1 MRGGP
6 GSPGG
11 GVDGDGAGS
20 VGGAG
25 DTAPLRRR
33 SRRPSA
39 EPGARGGGGGG
50 VRDPE
55 DATMPGGAEAGEAEE
70 EAGAGSGSEAE
81 EDALWERIE
90 GVRHRLTRA
99 LNPAKLTPYLRQC
112 RVIDEQDE
120 EEVLSTYRFPCRVN
134 RTGRLMDILR
144 CRGKRGYEAFLEALE
159 FYYPEHF
166 TLLTGQEPA
175 QRCSMILDEEG
186 PEGLTQFLMTE
197 VRRLREARKSQLQRE
212 QQLQARGRVLEE
224 ERAGL
229 EQRLREQQQAQERCQ
244 RLREDWEVGSLE
256 LLRLKDENYM
266 IAMRLAQ
273 LSEEKNSAVLRSRD
287 LQLAVGPGRWT
298 GHRGAGAIFIKRDG
312 GSAEAEGEPAGGR
325 VCTAPQDQGAA
336 PRGRGEGEGEEK
348 EKEPDS
354 VDLVSELRA
363 ENQRLTASLKELQ
376 EGRQQEASRPGAPGS
391 ERILLDILEH
401 DWREAQDSRQEL
413 CQKLHTVQGE
423 LQWAEEL
430 RDKYLQEMEDL
441 RLKHRT
447 LQKDCDLY
455 KHRMATVLAQ
465 LEEIEKERDQAIQ
478 SRDHIQLQYS
488 QSLIE
493 KDQYRKQVRGL
504 EAERD
509 ELLTTLTSLEGTK
522 ALLEAQLQRAQG
534 GPCLKTSGQQ
544 TAAREPHA
552 ALWPLECG
560 SSTKYHV
567 WARTYSAIET
577 SWPMRRSLHLLPFP
591 VLQPQ
596 QYLELSEFPSPL
608 GGPDAVG
615 EATVLGG
622 SEPHISEEA
631 TDNEK
636 EINRLSILPF
646 PPSAG
651 SILRRQREED
661 PAPAKRSFSSMS
673 DITGSVTLKPWSPG
687 LSSSSSSD
695 SVWPLGKPDGL
706 LARGC
711 GLDLLNRSLAIQVS
725 GRSPPGGPEP
735 QDRGPDGL
743 PFLGD
748 SWSGTVVR
756 RVLSGPGSARV
767 EPREP
772 RAEAAGLEGAGLD
785 GEAQR
790 RTLTWNQ
797 VSTLPF
803 LMDSKA
809 PGWNGPEPEA
819 FHLLALG
826 GALPSRVAASCWL
839 SVLVPFSVLSKQL
852 AVKGALDRSPD
863 TWVRVLVLLPV
874 LPRGPEAWV
883 KGLGAEPFYLRA
895 NLTLPERADPH
906 ALCVKAQEILRLVDP
921 VYKRRQEWFCARVDP
936 LTLRDL
942 DRGTV
947 PNYQRAQQL
956 LEVQE
961 KCLPSSRPRGPRGN
975 LKKRALDQLRLVK
988 PKHAGSPAGDSP
1000 EQLLPE
1006 PCSDPEWS
1014 LKPYSLVRPL
1024 LVPSLRPVVLLPEC
1038 LAPRLIRNLLD
1049 LPNSRLDFQVCP
1061 AESLSGEEQCAPS
1074 APGAPKARPAT
1085 PGLGSRIRAI
1095 QESVGKKKH
1104 CLLELGTRGVR
1115 ELVQNEIYPIVI
1127 HVEVTEKNVREVRG
1141 LLGRPGWRDSE
1152 LLRQCRSSEQVL
1164 WGLPCSWV
1172 QVPAHA
1178 WAHSEEL
1185 AKVVRGRILQEQA
1198 RLVWVERGSSRG
1210 SSSSSEA

>member
-1 MRGGP
+1 MWGGP
-6 GSPGG
+6 GGRGAGG
-11 GVDGDGAGS
+11 GANDP
-20 VGGAG
+20 VG
-25 DTAPLRRR
+25 TAPSRRR
-33 SRRPSA
+33 SRRPST
-39 EPGARGGGGGG
+39 EPGTQGSCCARDSEDG
-50 VRDPE
+50 VMQGRTD
-55 DATMPGGAEAGEAEE
+55 AGEADE

-112 RVIDEQDE
+112 RVLDEQDE
-120 EEVLSTYRFPCRVN
+120 EEVLSTYRFPCRAN
-134 RTGRLMDILR
+134 RTGRLIDILR
-144 CRGKRGYEAFLEALE
+144 CRGKRGFEAFLEALE

-212 QQLQARGRVLEE
+212 QQLQARGRALEE

-244 RLREDWEVGSLE
+244 RLREDWEAGSLE

-287 LQLAVGPGRWT
+287 LQLAVDQLKLKVSRLEEECALLRRARGPLPGT
-298 GHRGAGAIFIKRDG
+298 ED
-312 GSAEAEGEPAGGR
+312 
-325 VCTAPQDQGAA
+325 
-336 PRGRGEGEGEEK
+336 K
-348 EKEPDS
+348 EKEPDGA
-354 VDLVSELRA
+354 DLLSELRA
-363 ENQRLTASLKELQ
+363 ENQRLTASLQELQ
-376 EGRQQEASRPGAPGS
+376 EGLQQEMSRPGAAGS

-413 CQKLHTVQGE
+413 CQKLHSVQGE

-447 LQKDCDLY
+447 LLKDCDLY

-478 SRDHIQLQYS
+478 SRDRIQLQYS

-509 ELLTTLTSLEGTK
+509 ELLTTVTSLEGTK
-522 ALLEAQLQRAQG
+522 AMLEAQLQRAQG
-534 GPCLKTSGQQ
+534 GSCLKACTSS
-544 TAAREPHA
+544 HS
-552 ALWPLECG
+552 LCSNL
-560 SSTKYHV
+560 SST
-567 WARTYSAIET
+567 WS
-577 SWPMRRSLHLLPFP
+577 
-591 VLQPQ
+591 
-596 QYLELSEFPSPL
+596 LSEFPSPL
-608 GGPDAVG
+608 GGPEAPG
-615 EATVLGG
+615 EAGG
-622 SEPHISEEA
+622 SEAHTSEEA
-631 TDNEK
+631 TDSEK

-661 PAPAKRSFSSMS
+661 PEPPKRSFSSMS

-695 SVWPLGKPDGL
+695 SVWPLGKPEGL

-711 GLDLLNRSLAIQVS
+711 GLDLLNRSLAIRVS
-725 GRSPPGGPEP
+725 GWSPSGGLDP
-735 QDRGPDGL
+735 QDKSPDSL
-743 PFLGD
+743 PVLGD
-748 SWSGTVVR
+748 RWPGAVVR
-756 RVLSGPGSARV
+756 RVLSGPGSART
-767 EPREP
+767 EQK
-772 RAEAAGLEGAGLD
+772 EARTEVTGLEGTGLEA
-785 GEAQR
+785 EAQQ
-790 RTLTWNQ
+790 RTLPWNQ
-797 VSTLPF
+797 GSTIPF
-803 LMDSKA
+803 LLDSKA
-809 PGWNGPEPEA
+809 RQS
-819 FHLLALG
+819 FHE
-826 GALPSRVAASCWL
+826 
-839 SVLVPFSVLSKQL
+839 
-852 AVKGALDRSPD
+852 ALD
-863 TWVRVLVLLPV
+863 
-874 LPRGPEAWV
+874 AWA
-883 KGLGAEPFYLRA
+883 KGSGAEPFYIRA
-895 NLTLPERADPH
+895 NLSLPERADPH

-921 VYKRRQEWFCARVDP
+921 AYKRRQEWFCTRVDP

-961 KCLPSSRPRGPRGN
+961 KCLLSSRHRSPRSN
-975 LKKRALDQLRLVK
+975 LKKRALGLVR
-988 PKHAGSPAGDSP
+988 PKPAGGASSGDSA
-1000 EQLLPE
+1000 EQPQAE
-1006 PCSDPEWS
+1006 PCSELERS

-1024 LVPSLRPVVLLPEC
+1024 LVSALRPVVLLPEC
-1038 LAPRLIRNLLD
+1038 LASRLIRNLLD
-1049 LPNSRLDFQVCP
+1049 LPSSRLDFQVCP
-1061 AESLSGEEQCAPS
+1061 AESFSGEEQGTSS
-1074 APGAPKARPAT
+1074 APGAPKAWTAT
-1085 PGLGSRIRAI
+1085 PGLGSRVRAI
-1095 QESVGKKKH
+1095 QESVGKKH
-1104 CLLELGTRGVR
+1104 CLLELGARGVR
-1115 ELVQNEIYPIVI
+1115 ELVQSEVYPIVI
-1127 HVEVTEKNVREVRG
+1127 HVEVTEKNVREIKG
-1141 LLGRPGWRDSE
+1141 LLGRPGCRDSE
-1152 LLRQCRSSEQVL
+1152 LLRQCRGSEQWL

-1178 WAHSEEL
+1178 WGHAEEL

-1198 RLVWVERGSSRG
+1198 RLVWVERGSSQG
-1210 SSSSSEA
+1210 GSSSSEA

>member
-1 MRGGP
+1 MWGGP

-11 GVDGDGAGS
+11 RADG
-20 VGGAG
+20 GGAG
-25 DTAPLRRR
+25 GAADTAPLRRR

-39 EPGARGGGGGG
+39 DPGARGGGG

-55 DATMPGGAEAGEAEE
+55 DAAMPGGAEAGEAEE

-244 RLREDWEVGSLE
+244 RLREDWEAGSLE

-287 LQLAVGPGRWT
+287 LQLAVDQLKLKVSRLEEECTLLRRARGPLP
-298 GHRGAGAIFIKRDG
+298 GA
-312 GSAEAEGEPAGGR
+312 
-325 VCTAPQDQGAA
+325 
-336 PRGRGEGEGEEK
+336 EEK
-348 EKEPDS
+348 EKELDS
-354 VDLVSELRA
+354 ADLVSELRA
-363 ENQRLTASLKELQ
+363 ENQRLTASLQELQ
-376 EGRQQEASRPGAPGS
+376 EGLQQEANRLGAPGS

-413 CQKLHTVQGE
+413 CQKLHAVQGE

-455 KHRMATVLAQ
+455 KHRMATILTQ

-478 SRDHIQLQYS
+478 SRDRIQLQYS

-509 ELLTTLTSLEGTK
+509 ELLTTLTSLEGSK
-522 ALLEAQLQRAQG
+522 ALLEAQLQRVQG
-534 GPCLKTSGQQ
+534 GPCLKACASS
-544 TAAREPHA
+544 HS
-552 ALWPLECG
+552 LCSNL
-560 SSTKYHV
+560 SST
-567 WARTYSAIET
+567 WS
-577 SWPMRRSLHLLPFP
+577 
-591 VLQPQ
+591 
-596 QYLELSEFPSPL
+596 LSEFPSPL
-608 GGPDAVG
+608 GGPETAGDVA
-615 EATVLGG
+615 ALGG
-622 SEPHISEEA
+622 SEPHTSEEA
-631 TDNEK
+631 TDSEK

-661 PAPAKRSFSSMS
+661 PAPPKRSFSSMS

-695 SVWPLGKPDGL
+695 SVWPLGKPDGF

-711 GLDLLNRSLAIQVS
+711 GLDLLNRSLAIRVS

-735 QDRGPDGL
+735 QDKGPDGL
-743 PFLGD
+743 SFLGD
-748 SWSGTVVR
+748 SWSGAMVR
-756 RVLSGPGSARV
+756 RVLSGPGSARA
-767 EPREP
+767 EPRESTV
-772 RAEAAGLEGAGLD
+772 EAAGLDGAGLES
-785 GEAQR
+785 EAQQR
-790 RTLTWNQ
+790 NLLLNH
-797 VSTLPF
+797 VSTLHF
-803 LMDSKA
+803 LMDFKA
-809 PGWNGPEPEA
+809 CQS
-819 FHLLALG
+819 FHE
-826 GALPSRVAASCWL
+826 
-839 SVLVPFSVLSKQL
+839 
-852 AVKGALDRSPD
+852 ALDSW
-863 TWVRVLVLLPV
+863 T
-874 LPRGPEAWV
+874 
-883 KGLGAEPFYLRA
+883 KGLGSEPFYIRA
-895 NLTLPERADPH
+895 NFTLPERADPH

-921 VYKRRQEWFCARVDP
+921 AYKRRQEWFCTRVDP

-961 KCLPSSRPRGPRGN
+961 KCLPSSRHRGPRSN

-988 PKHAGSPAGDSP
+988 PKHVGSPPGDSL
-1000 EQLLPE
+1000 EQLLLE
-1006 PCSDPEWS
+1006 PCSEPEQS

-1024 LVPSLRPVVLLPEC
+1024 LVSALRPVVLLPEC

-1049 LPNSRLDFQVCP
+1049 LPSSRLDFQVCP
-1061 AESLSGEEQCAPS
+1061 AESLSGEEQCTSS

-1085 PGLGSRIRAI
+1085 LGLGSRIRAI
-1095 QESVGKKKH
+1095 QESVGKKH
-1104 CLLELGTRGVR
+1104 CLLELGARGVR

-1172 QVPAHA
+1172 QVPAHV
-1178 WAHSEEL
+1178 WGHSEEL
-1185 AKVVRGRILQEQA
+1185 AKVVRSRILQEQA
-1198 RLVWVERGSSRG
+1198 RLVWVERGSVRG
-1210 SSSSSEA
+1210 GGASGSSEA

>member
-1 MRGGP
+1 
-6 GSPGG
+6 
-11 GVDGDGAGS
+11 
-20 VGGAG
+20 
-25 DTAPLRRR
+25 
-33 SRRPSA
+33 
-39 EPGARGGGGGG
+39 
-50 VRDPE
+50 PE
-55 DATMPGGAEAGEAEE
+55 DAAMPGRAEAGEAEE

-159 FYYPEHF
+159 FYYPEHY

-186 PEGLTQFLMTE
+186 HEGLTQFLMTE

-244 RLREDWEVGSLE
+244 RLREDWEAGSLE

-287 LQLAVGPGRWT
+287 LQLAV
-298 GHRGAGAIFIKRDG
+298 
-312 GSAEAEGEPAGGR
+312 
-325 VCTAPQDQGAA
+325 DQLKLKVSRLEEECALLR
-336 PRGRGEGEGEEK
+336 RGRGPPPGAEEK
-348 EKEPDS
+348 EREPDN

-363 ENQRLTASLKELQ
+363 ENQRLTASLQELQ
-376 EGRQQEASRPGAPGS
+376 EGLQQEVSRPGAPGS

-413 CQKLHTVQGE
+413 CQKLHDVQGE

-478 SRDHIQLQYS
+478 SRDRIQLQYS

-509 ELLTTLTSLEGTK
+509 ELLTTLTTLEGTK
-522 ALLEAQLQRAQG
+522 ALLEAQLQRSQG
-534 GPCLKTSGQQ
+534 SSCLKACASS
-544 TAAREPHA
+544 HS
-552 ALWPLECG
+552 LCSNF
-560 SSTKYHV
+560 SST
-567 WARTYSAIET
+567 WS
-577 SWPMRRSLHLLPFP
+577 
-591 VLQPQ
+591 
-596 QYLELSEFPSPL
+596 LSEFPSPL
-608 GGPDAVG
+608 GGPEAAGEVAV
-615 EATVLGG
+615 VGG
-622 SEPHISEEA
+622 SEPHTSEEA
-631 TDNEK
+631 TDSEK

-661 PAPAKRSFSSMS
+661 PEPPKRSFSSMS

-695 SVWPLGKPDGL
+695 SVWPLGKPEGL
-706 LARGC
+706 LGRGC
-711 GLDLLNRSLAIQVS
+711 SLGLLNRSLAIRMS
-725 GRSPPGGPEP
+725 GWSASGCRES
-735 QDRGPDGL
+735 QDKGPDGL
-743 PFLGD
+743 PFRGD
-748 SWSGTVVR
+748 RWSGAVVR
-756 RVLSGPGSARV
+756 RVLSGPGSART

-772 RAEAAGLEGAGLD
+772 RAESAGLEGEGL
-785 GEAQR
+785 EAETQQR
-790 RTLTWNQ
+790 SL
-797 VSTLPF
+797 VSTLPSR
-803 LMDSKA
+803 LDSKA
-809 PGWNGPEPEA
+809 CQS
-819 FHLLALG
+819 FHE
-826 GALPSRVAASCWL
+826 
-839 SVLVPFSVLSKQL
+839 
-852 AVKGALDRSPD
+852 ALDAW
-863 TWVRVLVLLPV
+863 TK
-874 LPRGPEAWV
+874 GP
-883 KGLGAEPFYLRA
+883 GAEPFYIRA
-895 NLTLPERADPH
+895 NLTLAERADPH

-921 VYKRRQEWFCARVDP
+921 AYKRRQEWFCTRVDP

-961 KCLPSSRPRGPRGN
+961 KCLSSSRHRSPRSN
-975 LKKRALDQLRLVK
+975 LKKRALGLVRPK
-988 PKHAGSPAGDSP
+988 PVGGSAGDSS

-1006 PCSDPEWS
+1006 PCSEPERS

-1024 LVPSLRPVVLLPEC
+1024 LVSALRPVVLLPEC

-1049 LPNSRLDFQVCP
+1049 LPSSRLDFQVCP
-1061 AESLSGEEQCAPS
+1061 AESLSGEEQCSPS
-1074 APGAPKARPAT
+1074 APGAPKAQPT
-1085 PGLGSRIRAI
+1085 IPGLGNRIRTI
-1095 QESVGKKKH
+1095 QELVGKKH
-1104 CLLELGTRGVR
+1104 CLLELGARGVR
-1115 ELVQNEIYPIVI
+1115 ELVQSDVYPIVI
-1127 HVEVTEKNVREVRG
+1127 HVEVTEKNIREVRG
-1141 LLGRPGWRDSE
+1141 LLGRPGGRDSE
-1152 LLRQCRSSEQVL
+1152 LLRQCRSAEQAL

-1178 WAHSEEL
+1178 WGHAEEL

-1198 RLVWVERGSSRG
+1198 RLVWVERGSSGG
-1210 SSSSSEA
+1210 SGSSSEA

>member
-1 MRGGP
+1 MQGRA
-6 GSPGG
+6 
-11 GVDGDGAGS
+11 D
-20 VGGAG
+20 
-25 DTAPLRRR
+25 
-33 SRRPSA
+33 
-39 EPGARGGGGGG
+39 
-50 VRDPE
+50 
-55 DATMPGGAEAGEAEE
+55 AGEADE

-112 RVIDEQDE
+112 RVLDEQDE
-120 EEVLSTYRFPCRVN
+120 EEVLSTYRFPCRAN
-134 RTGRLMDILR
+134 RTGRLIDILR
-144 CRGKRGYEAFLEALE
+144 CRGKRGFEAFLEALE

-197 VRRLREARKSQLQRE
+197 VRRLREARKSQLHRE
-212 QQLQARGRVLEE
+212 QQLQARGRALEE

-229 EQRLREQQQAQERCQ
+229 EQRLREQQAAQERCQ
-244 RLREDWEVGSLE
+244 RLREDWEAGSLE

-287 LQLAVGPGRWT
+287 LQLAV
-298 GHRGAGAIFIKRDG
+298 
-312 GSAEAEGEPAGGR
+312 
-325 VCTAPQDQGAA
+325 DQLKLKVSRLEEECALLR
-336 PRGRGEGEGEEK
+336 RGRGPPPGAEEK
-348 EKEPDS
+348 EKEPDG
-354 VDLVSELRA
+354 VDLLSELRA
-363 ENQRLTASLKELQ
+363 ENQRLTASLQELQ
-376 EGRQQEASRPGAPGS
+376 EGLQQEMSRPGAAGS

-413 CQKLHTVQGE
+413 CQKLHAVQGE

-447 LQKDCDLY
+447 LLKDCDLY

-478 SRDHIQLQYS
+478 SRDRIQLQYS

-509 ELLTTLTSLEGTK
+509 ELLTTVTSLEGTK
-522 ALLEAQLQRAQG
+522 AMLEAQLQRTQG
-534 GPCLKTSGQQ
+534 GSCLKACTSS
-544 TAAREPHA
+544 HS
-552 ALWPLECG
+552 LCSNL
-560 SSTKYHV
+560 SST
-567 WARTYSAIET
+567 WS
-577 SWPMRRSLHLLPFP
+577 
-591 VLQPQ
+591 
-596 QYLELSEFPSPL
+596 LSEFPSPL
-608 GGPDAVG
+608 GGPEAAG
-615 EATVLGG
+615 EAGG
-622 SEPHISEEA
+622 SEPHTSEEA
-631 TDNEK
+631 TDSEK

-661 PAPAKRSFSSMS
+661 PEPPKRSFSSMS

-695 SVWPLGKPDGL
+695 SVWPLGKPEGL

-711 GLDLLNRSLAIQVS
+711 GLDFLNRSLAIRVS
-725 GRSPPGGPEP
+725 GWSPPGGLDP
-735 QDRGPDGL
+735 QDKSPDSL
-743 PFLGD
+743 PVLGD
-748 SWSGTVVR
+748 RWSGSVVR
-756 RVLSGPGSARV
+756 RVLSGPGSART
-767 EPREP
+767 EQKEP
-772 RAEAAGLEGAGLD
+772 RAEATGLEGAGL
-785 GEAQR
+785 EADQQ
-790 RTLTWNQ
+790 RTLPWNQ
-797 VSTLPF
+797 GSTLPF
-803 LMDSKA
+803 LLDSKA
-809 PGWNGPEPEA
+809 CQS
-819 FHLLALG
+819 FHE
-826 GALPSRVAASCWL
+826 
-839 SVLVPFSVLSKQL
+839 
-852 AVKGALDRSPD
+852 ALDA
-863 TWVRVLVLLPV
+863 WAK
-874 LPRGPEAWV
+874 GP
-883 KGLGAEPFYLRA
+883 GAEPFYIRA
-895 NLTLPERADPH
+895 NFSLPERADPH

-921 VYKRRQEWFCARVDP
+921 AYKRRQEWFCTRVDT

-956 LEVQE
+956 LEV
-961 KCLPSSRPRGPRGN
+961 LSSRHRSPRSN
-975 LKKRALDQLRLVK
+975 LKKRALGLVR
-988 PKHAGSPAGDSP
+988 PKPAGGTAGDP
-1000 EQLLPE
+1000 AEQLPAD
-1006 PCSDPEWS
+1006 PCSELERS

-1024 LVPSLRPVVLLPEC
+1024 LVSALRPVVLLPEC

-1049 LPNSRLDFQVCP
+1049 LPSSRLDFQVCP
-1061 AESLSGEEQCAPS
+1061 AESLSGEEQCTSS
-1074 APGAPKARPAT
+1074 APGAPKAWPAT
-1085 PGLGSRIRAI
+1085 AGLGSRIRAI
-1095 QESVGKKKH
+1095 QESVGKH
-1104 CLLELGTRGVR
+1104 CLLELGVRGVR
-1115 ELVQNEIYPIVI
+1115 ELVHSEVYPIVI
-1127 HVEVTEKNVREVRG
+1127 HVEVTEKNVREIRG

-1152 LLRQCRSSEQVL
+1152 LLRQCRGSEQWL

-1178 WAHSEEL
+1178 WGHAEEL

-1210 SSSSSEA
+1210 GSGSSSEA

>member
-1 MRGGP
+1 MHLHIPCRL
-6 GSPGG
+6 SQYH
-11 GVDGDGAGS
+11 
-20 VGGAG
+20 
-25 DTAPLRRR
+25 
-33 SRRPSA
+33 
-39 EPGARGGGGGG
+39 
-50 VRDPE
+50 DPE
-55 DATMPGGAEAGEAEE
+55 DAAMPGRAEAGEAEE

-90 GVRHRLTRA
+90 GVRHRLARA

-229 EQRLREQQQAQERCQ
+229 EQRLRDQQQAQERCQ
-244 RLREDWEVGSLE
+244 RLREDWEASSLE

-287 LQLAVGPGRWT
+287 LQLAVDQLKLKVSRLEEECALLRRARGPPP
-298 GHRGAGAIFIKRDG
+298 GAEEK
-312 GSAEAEGEPAGGR
+312 EK
-325 VCTAPQDQGAA
+325 
-336 PRGRGEGEGEEK
+336 EK

-354 VDLVSELRA
+354 VDLVCELRA
-363 ENQRLTASLKELQ
+363 ENQRLTASLRELQ
-376 EGRQQEASRPGAPGS
+376 EGLHQEASRPGAPGS

-413 CQKLHTVQGE
+413 CQKLHAVQGE

-430 RDKYLQEMEDL
+430 RDQYLQGMEDL
-441 RLKHRT
+441 QLKHRT

-478 SRDHIQLQYS
+478 SRDRIQLQYS

-509 ELLTTLTSLEGTK
+509 GLLTALTSLEGAK
-522 ALLEAQLQRAQG
+522 ALLEVQLQRAQG
-534 GPCLKTSGQQ
+534 GTCLKACASS
-544 TAAREPHA
+544 HS
-552 ALWPLECG
+552 LCSNL
-560 SSTKYHV
+560 SST
-567 WARTYSAIET
+567 WS
-577 SWPMRRSLHLLPFP
+577 
-591 VLQPQ
+591 
-596 QYLELSEFPSPL
+596 LSEFPSPL
-608 GGPDAVG
+608 GGPEATG
-615 EATVLGG
+615 EAAVTGG
-622 SEPHISEEA
+622 SEPHPSEEA
-631 TDNEK
+631 TDSEK

-661 PAPAKRSFSSMS
+661 PEPPKRSFSSMS

-695 SVWPLGKPDGL
+695 SVWPLGKPEGL
-706 LARGC
+706 VARGC
-711 GLDLLNRSLAIQVS
+711 GLDFLNRSLAIRVS

-735 QDRGPDGL
+735 QDKGPDGL
-743 PFLGD
+743 SFYGD
-748 SWSGTVVR
+748 RWSGAVVR
-756 RVLSGPGSARV
+756 RVISGPGSARM
-767 EPREP
+767 EPREQ
-772 RAEAAGLEGAGLD
+772 RVEAAGLEGACLEA
-785 GEAQR
+785 EAQQK
-790 RTLTWNQ
+790 TLLWNQ
-797 VSTLPF
+797 GSSLPS

-809 PGWNGPEPEA
+809 CQSFHEA
-819 FHLLALG
+819 L
-826 GALPSRVAASCWL
+826 
-839 SVLVPFSVLSKQL
+839 
-852 AVKGALDRSPD
+852 
-863 TWVRVLVLLPV
+863 
-874 LPRGPEAWV
+874 EAWA
-883 KGLGAEPFYLRA
+883 KGPGAEPFYIRA

-921 VYKRRQEWFCARVDP
+921 AYKRRQEWFCTRVDP

-956 LEVQE
+956 LEDQE
-961 KCLPSSRPRGPRGN
+961 KCLPSSRHRGPRSN
-975 LKKRALDQLRLVK
+975 LKKRALDQLRLVRPK
-988 PKHAGSPAGDSP
+988 PVGAAAADSP
-1000 EQLLPE
+1000 EQPLLE
-1006 PCSDPEWS
+1006 PCGEPERS
-1014 LKPYSLVRPL
+1014 LRPYSLVRPL
-1024 LVPSLRPVVLLPEC
+1024 LVSALRPVVLLPEC

-1049 LPNSRLDFQVCP
+1049 LPSSRLDFQVCP
-1061 AESLSGEEQCAPS
+1061 AESLSGEELCPSS
-1074 APGAPKARPAT
+1074 APGAPKAQPAI

-1095 QESVGKKKH
+1095 QESVGKKH
-1104 CLLELGTRGVR
+1104 CLLELGAQGVR

-1152 LLRQCRSSEQVL
+1152 LLRQCRGSDQVL
-1164 WGLPCSWV
+1164 GGLPCSWV
-1172 QVPAHA
+1172 QVPAHEWGHA
-1178 WAHSEEL
+1178 EEL

-1198 RLVWVERGSSRG
+1198 RLVWVERGRG
-1210 SSSSSEA
+1210 GRGGGSSSSEA

>member
-1 MRGGP
+1 
-6 GSPGG
+6 
-11 GVDGDGAGS
+11 
-20 VGGAG
+20 
-25 DTAPLRRR
+25 
-33 SRRPSA
+33 
-39 EPGARGGGGGG
+39 
-50 VRDPE
+50 
-55 DATMPGGAEAGEAEE
+55 MPGRAEAGEAEE

-159 FYYPEHF
+159 FYYPEHY

-212 QQLQARGRVLEE
+212 QQLQARGRMLEE

-244 RLREDWEVGSLE
+244 RLREDWEAGSLE

-287 LQLAVGPGRWT
+287 LQLAVDQLKLKVSRLEEECVLSRRARGPLP
-298 GHRGAGAIFIKRDG
+298 GA
-312 GSAEAEGEPAGGR
+312 
-325 VCTAPQDQGAA
+325 
-336 PRGRGEGEGEEK
+336 EEK
-348 EKEPDS
+348 EREPDG

-363 ENQRLTASLKELQ
+363 ENQRLTASLQELQ
-376 EGRQQEASRPGAPGS
+376 EGLQQEASRPGAPGS

-413 CQKLHTVQGE
+413 CQKLHAVQRE

-478 SRDHIQLQYS
+478 SRDRIQLQYS

-509 ELLTTLTSLEGTK
+509 ELLTTLTTLEGTK
-522 ALLEAQLQRAQG
+522 ALLEAQLQRSQG
-534 GPCLKTSGQQ
+534 GSCLKACASS
-544 TAAREPHA
+544 HS
-552 ALWPLECG
+552 LCSNF
-560 SSTKYHV
+560 SST
-567 WARTYSAIET
+567 WS
-577 SWPMRRSLHLLPFP
+577 
-591 VLQPQ
+591 
-596 QYLELSEFPSPL
+596 LSEFPSPL
-608 GGPDAVG
+608 GGPEAAGEVAV
-615 EATVLGG
+615 AGG
-622 SEPHISEEA
+622 SEPHTSEEA
-631 TDNEK
+631 TDSEK

-661 PAPAKRSFSSMS
+661 PEPPKRSFSSMS

-695 SVWPLGKPDGL
+695 SVWPLGKPEGL
-706 LARGC
+706 LGRGC
-711 GLDLLNRSLAIQVS
+711 GLGLLNRSLAIRMS
-725 GRSPPGGPEP
+725 GWSPLGGRES
-735 QDRGPDGL
+735 QENGPDGL
-743 PFLGD
+743 PFRGD
-748 SWSGTVVR
+748 RWSGAVVR
-756 RVLSGPGSARV
+756 RVLSGPGSART
-767 EPREP
+767 ELREP
-772 RAEAAGLEGAGLD
+772 RAEGAGLEGAGL
-785 GEAQR
+785 EAETQQR
-790 RTLTWNQ
+790 SL
-797 VSTLPF
+797 VSTLPSR
-803 LMDSKA
+803 LDSKA
-809 PGWNGPEPEA
+809 CQS
-819 FHLLALG
+819 FHE
-826 GALPSRVAASCWL
+826 
-839 SVLVPFSVLSKQL
+839 
-852 AVKGALDRSPD
+852 ALDA
-863 TWVRVLVLLPV
+863 WAK
-874 LPRGPEAWV
+874 GP
-883 KGLGAEPFYLRA
+883 GAEPFYIRA
-895 NLTLPERADPH
+895 NLTLAERADPH

-921 VYKRRQEWFCARVDP
+921 AYKRRQEWFCTRVDP

-961 KCLPSSRPRGPRGN
+961 KCLSSSRHRSPRSN
-975 LKKRALDQLRLVK
+975 LKKRALGLVRPK
-988 PKHAGSPAGDSP
+988 PVGGSAGDPP

-1006 PCSDPEWS
+1006 PCSDPERS

-1024 LVPSLRPVVLLPEC
+1024 LVSALRPVVLLPEC

-1049 LPNSRLDFQVCP
+1049 LPSSRLDFQVCP
-1061 AESLSGEEQCAPS
+1061 AESLSGEEQCSPS
-1074 APGAPKARPAT
+1074 APGAPKARPTT
-1085 PGLGSRIRAI
+1085 PGLGNRIRTI
-1095 QESVGKKKH
+1095 QELVGKKH
-1104 CLLELGTRGVR
+1104 CLLELGARGVR
-1115 ELVQNEIYPIVI
+1115 ELVQSDVYPIVI
-1127 HVEVTEKNVREVRG
+1127 HVEVTEKNIREVRG
-1141 LLGRPGWRDSE
+1141 LLGRPGGRDSE
-1152 LLRQCRSSEQVL
+1152 LLRQCRSAEQAL

-1172 QVPAHA
+1172 QVSAHA
-1178 WAHSEEL
+1178 WGHAEEL

-1198 RLVWVERGSSRG
+1198 RLVWVERGSSGG
-1210 SSSSSEA
+1210 SGSSSEA

>member
-1 MRGGP
+1 MWGGP
-6 GSPGG
+6 GSLGG
-11 GVDGDGAGS
+11 GGDG
-20 VGGAG
+20 GGAG
-25 DTAPLRRR
+25 GTAGTAPLRLR

-39 EPGARGGGGGG
+39 DPGARGGCS

-55 DATMPGGAEAGEAEE
+55 DTAMPGQAEAGEAEE

-90 GVRHRLTRA
+90 GVRHRLARA

-229 EQRLREQQQAQERCQ
+229 EQRLRDQQQAQERCQ
-244 RLREDWEVGSLE
+244 RLREDWEASSLE

-287 LQLAVGPGRWT
+287 LQLAVDQLKLKVSRLEEECALLRRARGSPPG
-298 GHRGAGAIFIKRDG
+298 
-312 GSAEAEGEPAGGR
+312 AEEKEK
-325 VCTAPQDQGAA
+325 
-336 PRGRGEGEGEEK
+336 EK
-348 EKEPDS
+348 EKEPDNM
-354 VDLVSELRA
+354 DLVSELRA
-363 ENQRLTASLKELQ
+363 ENQRLMASLRELQ
-376 EGRQQEASRPGAPGS
+376 EGLQQ
-391 ERILLDILEH
+391 
-401 DWREAQDSRQEL
+401 
-413 CQKLHTVQGE
+413 
-423 LQWAEEL
+423 
-430 RDKYLQEMEDL
+430 YLQEMEDL

-478 SRDHIQLQYS
+478 SRDRIQLQYS

-522 ALLEAQLQRAQG
+522 ALLEVQLQRAQG
-534 GPCLKTSGQQ
+534 GTCLKACASS
-544 TAAREPHA
+544 HS
-552 ALWPLECG
+552 LCSNL
-560 SSTKYHV
+560 SST
-567 WARTYSAIET
+567 WS
-577 SWPMRRSLHLLPFP
+577 
-591 VLQPQ
+591 
-596 QYLELSEFPSPL
+596 LSEFPSPL
-608 GGPDAVG
+608 GGPEAPG
-615 EATVLGG
+615 EAAVMGG
-622 SEPHISEEA
+622 PEPHNSEEA
-631 TDNEK
+631 TDSEK

-661 PAPAKRSFSSMS
+661 PAPPKRSFSSMS

-695 SVWPLGKPDGL
+695 SVWPLGKPEGL

-711 GLDLLNRSLAIQVS
+711 GLDLLNRSLAIRVS

-735 QDRGPDGL
+735 QDKGPDGL
-743 PFLGD
+743 SFYGD
-748 SWSGTVVR
+748 RWSGAVVR
-756 RVLSGPGSARV
+756 RVLSGPGSARM
-767 EPREP
+767 EPREQ
-772 RAEAAGLEGAGLD
+772 RVEAAGLEGACLEA
-785 GEAQR
+785 EAQQ
-790 RTLTWNQ
+790 RTLLWNQ
-797 VSTLPF
+797 GSTLPF

-809 PGWNGPEPEA
+809 CQSFHEA
-819 FHLLALG
+819 L
-826 GALPSRVAASCWL
+826 
-839 SVLVPFSVLSKQL
+839 
-852 AVKGALDRSPD
+852 
-863 TWVRVLVLLPV
+863 
-874 LPRGPEAWV
+874 EAWA
-883 KGLGAEPFYLRA
+883 KGPSAEPFYIRA

-921 VYKRRQEWFCARVDP
+921 AYKRRQEWFCTRVDP

-961 KCLPSSRPRGPRGN
+961 KCLPSSRHRGPRSN
-975 LKKRALDQLRLVK
+975 LKKRALDQLRLVRPK
-988 PKHAGSPAGDSP
+988 PMGAPAGDSP
-1000 EQLLPE
+1000 EQLLLE
-1006 PCSDPEWS
+1006 PCAEPERS
-1014 LKPYSLVRPL
+1014 LRPYSLVRPL
-1024 LVPSLRPVVLLPEC
+1024 LVSALRPVVLLPEC

-1049 LPNSRLDFQVCP
+1049 LPSSRLDFQVCP
-1061 AESLSGEEQCAPS
+1061 AESLSGEELCPSS
-1074 APGAPKARPAT
+1074 APGAPKVQPAT

-1095 QESVGKKKH
+1095 QESVGKKH
-1104 CLLELGTRGVR
+1104 CLLELGARGVR

-1152 LLRQCRSSEQVL
+1152 LLRQCRGSEQVL

-1172 QVPAHA
+1172 QVPAHEWGHA
-1178 WAHSEEL
+1178 EEL

-1210 SSSSSEA
+1210 CPGSSEA

>member
-1 MRGGP
+1 TLG
-6 GSPGG
+6 
-11 GVDGDGAGS
+11 
-20 VGGAG
+20 
-25 DTAPLRRR
+25 TL
-33 SRRPSA
+33 
-39 EPGARGGGGGG
+39 
-50 VRDPE
+50 
-55 DATMPGGAEAGEAEE
+55 
-70 EAGAGSGSEAE
+70 
-81 EDALWERIE
+81 L
-90 GVRHRLTRA
+90 H
-99 LNPAKLTPYLRQC
+99 
-112 RVIDEQDE
+112 
-120 EEVLSTYRFPCRVN
+120 FP
-134 RTGRLMDILR
+134 GRLMDILR

-212 QQLQARGRVLEE
+212 QQLQARGRLLEE

-287 LQLAVGPGRWT
+287 LQLAVDQLKLKVSRLEEECALLRRTRGPPP
-298 GHRGAGAIFIKRDG
+298 GAEEK
-312 GSAEAEGEPAGGR
+312 EK
-325 VCTAPQDQGAA
+325 
-336 PRGRGEGEGEEK
+336 EK

-363 ENQRLTASLKELQ
+363 ENQRLTASLQELQ

-493 KDQYRKQVRGL
+493 KDQYRKQVRSL

-534 GPCLKTSGQQ
+534 GPCLKACTSS
-544 TAAREPHA
+544 HS
-552 ALWPLECG
+552 LCSNL
-560 SSTKYHV
+560 SST
-567 WARTYSAIET
+567 WS
-577 SWPMRRSLHLLPFP
+577 
-591 VLQPQ
+591 
-596 QYLELSEFPSPL
+596 LSEFPSPL
-608 GGPDAVG
+608 GGPDAAG

-711 GLDLLNRSLAIQVS
+711 GLDLLGRSLAIQVS

-743 PFLGD
+743 PLLGD
-748 SWSGTVVR
+748 SWSETVVR
-756 RVLSGPGSARV
+756 RVLSGPGSASARV

-772 RAEAAGLEGAGLD
+772 RAEAAGLERAGLE

-809 PGWNGPEPEA
+809 CQSFHEA
-819 FHLLALG
+819 L
-826 GALPSRVAASCWL
+826 
-839 SVLVPFSVLSKQL
+839 
-852 AVKGALDRSPD
+852 
-863 TWVRVLVLLPV
+863 
-874 LPRGPEAWV
+874 EAWV
-883 KGLGAEPFYLRA
+883 KGLGTEPFYIRA

-956 LEVQE
+956 LEAQE
-961 KCLPSSRPRGPRGN
+961 KCLPSSRPRGPRSN
-975 LKKRALDQLRLVK
+975 VRALDQLRLVK

-1000 EQLLPE
+1000 EQLLLE

-1095 QESVGKKKH
+1095 QESVGKKH

-1141 LLGRPGWRDSE
+1141 S
-1152 LLRQCRSSEQVL
+1152 
-1164 WGLPCSWV
+1164 
-1172 QVPAHA
+1172 
-1178 WAHSEEL
+1178 
-1185 AKVVRGRILQEQA
+1185 RILQEQA

-1210 SSSSSEA
+1210 CSSSSSEA

>member
-1 MRGGP
+1 
-6 GSPGG
+6 
-11 GVDGDGAGS
+11 
-20 VGGAG
+20 
-25 DTAPLRRR
+25 
-33 SRRPSA
+33 
-39 EPGARGGGGGG
+39 
-50 VRDPE
+50 
-55 DATMPGGAEAGEAEE
+55 
-70 EAGAGSGSEAE
+70 
-81 EDALWERIE
+81 
-90 GVRHRLTRA
+90 
-99 LNPAKLTPYLRQC
+99 
-112 RVIDEQDE
+112 
-120 EEVLSTYRFPCRVN
+120 
-134 RTGRLMDILR
+134 MDILR

-159 FYYPEHF
+159 FYYPEHY

-244 RLREDWEVGSLE
+244 RLREDWEAGSLE

-287 LQLAVGPGRWT
+287 LQLAVDQLKLKVSRLEEECTLLRRARGQLPG
-298 GHRGAGAIFIKRDG
+298 A
-312 GSAEAEGEPAGGR
+312 
-325 VCTAPQDQGAA
+325 
-336 PRGRGEGEGEEK
+336 EEK
-348 EKEPDS
+348 EKELDS

-363 ENQRLTASLKELQ
+363 ENQRLTASLQELQ
-376 EGRQQEASRPGAPGS
+376 EGLQQEASRPGAPGS

-413 CQKLHTVQGE
+413 CQKLHAVQGE

-478 SRDHIQLQYS
+478 SRDRIQLQYS

-522 ALLEAQLQRAQG
+522 ALLEAQLQRSQG
-534 GPCLKTSGQQ
+534 GSCLKTCASSYS
-544 TAAREPHA
+544 
-552 ALWPLECG
+552 LCSNF
-560 SSTKYHV
+560 SST
-567 WARTYSAIET
+567 W
-577 SWPMRRSLHLLPFP
+577 SLG
-591 VLQPQ
+591 
-596 QYLELSEFPSPL
+596 EFSPL
-608 GGPDAVG
+608 GGPEAAG
-615 EATVLGG
+615 EVAAAGG
-622 SEPHISEEA
+622 SEPHTSEEA
-631 TDNEK
+631 TNSEK

-661 PAPAKRSFSSMS
+661 PEPPKRSFSSMS

-695 SVWPLGKPDGL
+695 SVWPLGKPEGL
-706 LARGC
+706 LGQGC
-711 GLDLLNRSLAIQVS
+711 GLGLLNRSLAIRMS
-725 GRSPPGGPEP
+725 GWSSPGGPESL
-735 QDRGPDGL
+735 DKGPDSL
-743 PFLGD
+743 PFRGD
-748 SWSGTVVR
+748 RWSGAVVR
-756 RVLSGPGSARV
+756 RVLSGPGSART

-772 RAEAAGLEGAGLD
+772 RAEGAGPEGMGLE
-785 GEAQR
+785 AQQR
-790 RTLTWNQ
+790 SL
-797 VSTLPF
+797 VSTLPSR
-803 LMDSKA
+803 LDLKA
-809 PGWNGPEPEA
+809 CQS
-819 FHLLALG
+819 FHE
-826 GALPSRVAASCWL
+826 
-839 SVLVPFSVLSKQL
+839 
-852 AVKGALDRSPD
+852 ALD
-863 TWVRVLVLLPV
+863 
-874 LPRGPEAWV
+874 AWA
-883 KGLGAEPFYLRA
+883 KGQGAEPFYIRA

-921 VYKRRQEWFCARVDP
+921 AYKRRQEWFCTRVDL

-961 KCLPSSRPRGPRGN
+961 KCLSSSRHRSPRSN
-975 LKKRALDQLRLVK
+975 LKKRALGLVRPK
-988 PKHAGSPAGDSP
+988 PVGGASGDPP

-1006 PCSDPEWS
+1006 PCSEPEQS

-1024 LVPSLRPVVLLPEC
+1024 LVSALRPVVLLPES

-1049 LPNSRLDFQVCP
+1049 LPSSRLDFQVCP
-1061 AESLSGEEQCAPS
+1061 AESLSGEEQYPPS

-1085 PGLGSRIRAI
+1085 PGLGNRIRAI
-1095 QESVGKKKH
+1095 QESVGKKH
-1104 CLLELGTRGVR
+1104 CLLELGARGIR
-1115 ELVQNEIYPIVI
+1115 ELVQSDVYPIVI

-1141 LLGRPGWRDSE
+1141 LLGRPGGRDSE
-1152 LLRQCRSSEQVL
+1152 LLRQCRSVEQAL

-1178 WAHSEEL
+1178 WGHAEEL

-1198 RLVWVERGSSRG
+1198 RLVWVERGSSGG
-1210 SSSSSEA
+1210 SGGSSEA

>member
-1 MRGGP
+1 
-6 GSPGG
+6 
-11 GVDGDGAGS
+11 
-20 VGGAG
+20 
-25 DTAPLRRR
+25 
-33 SRRPSA
+33 
-39 EPGARGGGGGG
+39 
-50 VRDPE
+50 
-55 DATMPGGAEAGEAEE
+55 MPGPAEAGEAEE
-70 EAGAGSGSEAE
+70 EPAAGSGSEAE

-166 TLLTGQEPA
+166 RLLTGREPA

-212 QQLQARGRVLEE
+212 QQLQARGRALEE

-229 EQRLREQQQAQERCQ
+229 EQRLREQQQTQERCQ
-244 RLREDWEVGSLE
+244 RLREDWEAGSLE

-287 LQLAVGPGRWT
+287 LQLAVDQLKLKVSRLEEECTLLRRARGPLP
-298 GHRGAGAIFIKRDG
+298 GA
-312 GSAEAEGEPAGGR
+312 
-325 VCTAPQDQGAA
+325 
-336 PRGRGEGEGEEK
+336 EEK
-348 EKEPDS
+348 DQDKDQDKEQDG

-363 ENQRLTASLKELQ
+363 ENQRLTASLQELQ
-376 EGRQQEASRPGAPGS
+376 EGLQQEASQPGAPGS

-413 CQKLHTVQGE
+413 CQKLHAMQGE
-423 LQWAEEL
+423 LQWAEQL
-430 RDKYLQEMEDL
+430 RDKYLQEVEDL

-478 SRDHIQLQYS
+478 SRDRVQLQYS

-493 KDQYRKQVRGL
+493 KDQYRKQVREL

-509 ELLTTLTSLEGTK
+509 ELLSTRTSLEGAK
-522 ALLEAQLQRAQG
+522 ALLEAQLQRTQG
-534 GPCLKTSGQQ
+534 GPCLKACASS
-544 TAAREPHA
+544 HS
-552 ALWPLECG
+552 LCSNL
-560 SSTKYHV
+560 SST
-567 WARTYSAIET
+567 WS
-577 SWPMRRSLHLLPFP
+577 
-591 VLQPQ
+591 
-596 QYLELSEFPSPL
+596 LSEFPSPL
-608 GGPDAVG
+608 VGPEAAG
-615 EATVLGG
+615 EVAFSGG
-622 SEPHISEEA
+622 SEPHTSEEA
-631 TDNEK
+631 TDSEK

-661 PAPAKRSFSSMS
+661 PEPPKRSFSSMS
-673 DITGSVTLKPWSPG
+673 DITGPARPSLSFPGSVTLKPWSPG

-695 SVWPLGKPDGL
+695 SVWPLGKPEAL
-706 LARGC
+706 LGRGC
-711 GLDLLNRSLAIQVS
+711 GLDLNRSLAIRVS
-725 GRSPPGGPEP
+725 GWSPPGGPEA
-735 QDRGPDGL
+735 QDKGSDGL
-743 PFLGD
+743 SFLGD
-748 SWSGTVVR
+748 RWSGAVVR
-756 RVLSGPGSARV
+756 RVLSGPGSART
-767 EPREP
+767 EPRELK
-772 RAEAAGLEGAGLD
+772 AEATGLEGAGLD
-785 GEAQR
+785 PETQQ
-790 RTLTWNQ
+790 RTLPWNPA
-797 VSTLPF
+797 STLPF
-803 LMDSKA
+803 LLDSTA
-809 PGWNGPEPEA
+809 CQSFHEA
-819 FHLLALG
+819 L
-826 GALPSRVAASCWL
+826 
-839 SVLVPFSVLSKQL
+839 
-852 AVKGALDRSPD
+852 D
-863 TWVRVLVLLPV
+863 TWVK
-874 LPRGPEAWV
+874 GP
-883 KGLGAEPFYLRA
+883 GAEPFYIRA
-895 NLTLPERADPH
+895 NLALPERADPH

-921 VYKRRQEWFCARVDP
+921 AHKRRREWFCTRVDP
-936 LTLRDL
+936 VTLRDL

-961 KCLPSSRPRGPRGN
+961 KCLSSSRHRSPRSN
-975 LKKRALDQLRLVK
+975 LKKRALGLVRPK
-988 PKHAGSPAGDSP
+988 PVGGPTGDSP
-1000 EQLLPE
+1000 EQLLLE
-1006 PCSDPEWS
+1006 PCSEPERS

-1024 LVPSLRPVVLLPEC
+1024 LVSALRPVVLLPEC

-1049 LPNSRLDFQVCP
+1049 LPSSRLDFQVCP

-1074 APGAPKARPAT
+1074 APGAPKSRPAT
-1085 PGLGSRIRAI
+1085 PGLGTRIRAI
-1095 QESVGKKKH
+1095 QESVGKH
-1104 CLLELGTRGVR
+1104 CLLELGARGVR
-1115 ELVQNEIYPIVI
+1115 ELVQSEVYPIVI

-1152 LLRQCRSSEQVL
+1152 LLRQCRGSEQVL
-1164 WGLPCSWV
+1164 WGLPCSWA

-1178 WAHSEEL
+1178 WSHAEEL

-1198 RLVWVERGSSRG
+1198 RLVWVELGSGRCG
-1210 SSSSSEA
+1210 GGSSSSEA

>member
-1 MRGGP
+1 MWGGP
-6 GSPGG
+6 GSLGG
-11 GVDGDGAGS
+11 GGDG
-20 VGGAG
+20 GGAG
-25 DTAPLRRR
+25 GTAGTAPLRLR

-39 EPGARGGGGGG
+39 DRGARGGCS

-55 DATMPGGAEAGEAEE
+55 DTAMPGQAEAGEAEE

-90 GVRHRLTRA
+90 GVRHRLARA

-229 EQRLREQQQAQERCQ
+229 EQRLRDQQQAQERCQ
-244 RLREDWEVGSLE
+244 RLREDWEASSLE

-287 LQLAVGPGRWT
+287 LQLAVDQLKLKVSRLEEECALLRRARGSPPG
-298 GHRGAGAIFIKRDG
+298 
-312 GSAEAEGEPAGGR
+312 AEEKEK
-325 VCTAPQDQGAA
+325 
-336 PRGRGEGEGEEK
+336 EK
-348 EKEPDS
+348 EKEPDNM
-354 VDLVSELRA
+354 DLVSELRA
-363 ENQRLTASLKELQ
+363 ENQRLMASLRELQ
-376 EGRQQEASRPGAPGS
+376 EGLQQEASRPGAPGS

-413 CQKLHTVQGE
+413 CQKLHAVQGE

-430 RDKYLQEMEDL
+430 RDQYLQEMEDL

-478 SRDHIQLQYS
+478 SRDRIQLQYS

-522 ALLEAQLQRAQG
+522 ALLEVQLQRAQG
-534 GPCLKTSGQQ
+534 GTCLKACASS
-544 TAAREPHA
+544 HS
-552 ALWPLECG
+552 LCSNL
-560 SSTKYHV
+560 SST
-567 WARTYSAIET
+567 WS
-577 SWPMRRSLHLLPFP
+577 
-591 VLQPQ
+591 
-596 QYLELSEFPSPL
+596 LSEFPSPL
-608 GGPDAVG
+608 GGPEAPG
-615 EATVLGG
+615 EAAVMGG
-622 SEPHISEEA
+622 PEPHNSEEA
-631 TDNEK
+631 TDSEK

-661 PAPAKRSFSSMS
+661 PAPPKRSFSSMS

-695 SVWPLGKPDGL
+695 SVWPLGKPEGL

-711 GLDLLNRSLAIQVS
+711 GLDLLNRSLAIRVS

-735 QDRGPDGL
+735 QDKGPDGL
-743 PFLGD
+743 SFYGD
-748 SWSGTVVR
+748 RWSGAVVR
-756 RVLSGPGSARV
+756 RVLSGPGSARM
-767 EPREP
+767 EPREQ
-772 RAEAAGLEGAGLD
+772 RVEAAGLEGACLEA
-785 GEAQR
+785 EAQQ
-790 RTLTWNQ
+790 RTLLWNQ
-797 VSTLPF
+797 GSTLPS

-809 PGWNGPEPEA
+809 CQSFHEA
-819 FHLLALG
+819 L
-826 GALPSRVAASCWL
+826 
-839 SVLVPFSVLSKQL
+839 
-852 AVKGALDRSPD
+852 
-863 TWVRVLVLLPV
+863 
-874 LPRGPEAWV
+874 EAWA
-883 KGLGAEPFYLRA
+883 KGPSAEPFYIRA

-906 ALCVKAQEILRLVDP
+906 ALCVKAQEILRLMDP
-921 VYKRRQEWFCARVDP
+921 AYKRRQEWFCTRVDP

-961 KCLPSSRPRGPRGN
+961 KCLPSSRHRGPRSN
-975 LKKRALDQLRLVK
+975 LKKRALDQLRLVRPK
-988 PKHAGSPAGDSP
+988 PMGAPAGDSP
-1000 EQLLPE
+1000 EQLLLE
-1006 PCSDPEWS
+1006 PCAEPERS
-1014 LKPYSLVRPL
+1014 LRPYSLVRPL
-1024 LVPSLRPVVLLPEC
+1024 LVSALRPVVLLPEC

-1049 LPNSRLDFQVCP
+1049 LPSSRLDFQVCP
-1061 AESLSGEEQCAPS
+1061 AESLSGEELCPSS
-1074 APGAPKARPAT
+1074 APGAPKAQPAT

-1095 QESVGKKKH
+1095 QESVGKKH
-1104 CLLELGTRGVR
+1104 CLLELGARGVR

-1152 LLRQCRSSEQVL
+1152 LLRQCRGSEQVL

-1172 QVPAHA
+1172 QVPAHEWGHA
-1178 WAHSEEL
+1178 EEL

-1210 SSSSSEA
+1210 CPGSSEA

>member
-1 MRGGP
+1 MQGRA
-6 GSPGG
+6 
-11 GVDGDGAGS
+11 D
-20 VGGAG
+20 
-25 DTAPLRRR
+25 
-33 SRRPSA
+33 
-39 EPGARGGGGGG
+39 
-50 VRDPE
+50 
-55 DATMPGGAEAGEAEE
+55 AGEADE

-112 RVIDEQDE
+112 RVLDEQDE
-120 EEVLSTYRFPCRVN
+120 EEVLSTYRFPCRAN
-134 RTGRLMDILR
+134 RTGRLIDILR
-144 CRGKRGYEAFLEALE
+144 CRGKRGFEAFLEALE

-197 VRRLREARKSQLQRE
+197 VRRLREARKSQLHRE
-212 QQLQARGRVLEE
+212 QQLQARGRALEE

-229 EQRLREQQQAQERCQ
+229 EQRLQEQQQAQERCQ
-244 RLREDWEVGSLE
+244 RLREDWEAGSLE

-287 LQLAVGPGRWT
+287 LQLAVDQLKLKVSRLEEECALLRRARGPPP
-298 GHRGAGAIFIKRDG
+298 GA
-312 GSAEAEGEPAGGR
+312 
-325 VCTAPQDQGAA
+325 
-336 PRGRGEGEGEEK
+336 EEK
-348 EKEPDS
+348 EREPDGA
-354 VDLVSELRA
+354 DLLSELRA
-363 ENQRLTASLKELQ
+363 ENQRLTASLQELQ
-376 EGRQQEASRPGAPGS
+376 EGLQQEMSRPGAAGS

-413 CQKLHTVQGE
+413 CQKLHAVQGE

-447 LQKDCDLY
+447 LLKDCDLY

-478 SRDHIQLQYS
+478 SRDRIQLQYS

-509 ELLTTLTSLEGTK
+509 ELLTTVTSLEGAK
-522 ALLEAQLQRAQG
+522 AMLEAQLQRTQG
-534 GPCLKTSGQQ
+534 GSCLKACASS
-544 TAAREPHA
+544 HS
-552 ALWPLECG
+552 LCSNL
-560 SSTKYHV
+560 SST
-567 WARTYSAIET
+567 WS
-577 SWPMRRSLHLLPFP
+577 
-591 VLQPQ
+591 
-596 QYLELSEFPSPL
+596 LSEFPSPL
-608 GGPDAVG
+608 GGPEATG
-615 EATVLGG
+615 EAGG
-622 SEPHISEEA
+622 SEPHTSEEA
-631 TDNEK
+631 TDSEK

-661 PAPAKRSFSSMS
+661 PEPPKRSFSSMS

-695 SVWPLGKPDGL
+695 SVWPLGKPEGL

-711 GLDLLNRSLAIQVS
+711 GLDFLNRSLAIRVS
-725 GRSPPGGPEP
+725 GWSPPGGLDP
-735 QDRGPDGL
+735 QDKSPDSL
-743 PFLGD
+743 PVLGD
-748 SWSGTVVR
+748 RWSGAAVR
-756 RVLSGPGSARV
+756 RVLSGPGSART
-767 EPREP
+767 EPKEP
-772 RAEAAGLEGAGLD
+772 RAEGPGLEGPGLEA
-785 GEAQR
+785 EAQQ
-790 RTLTWNQ
+790 RTLPWNQ
-797 VSTLPF
+797 GSTLPF
-803 LMDSKA
+803 LLDSKA
-809 PGWNGPEPEA
+809 CQS
-819 FHLLALG
+819 FHE
-826 GALPSRVAASCWL
+826 
-839 SVLVPFSVLSKQL
+839 
-852 AVKGALDRSPD
+852 ALD
-863 TWVRVLVLLPV
+863 
-874 LPRGPEAWV
+874 AWA
-883 KGLGAEPFYLRA
+883 KRPGAEPFYIRA
-895 NLTLPERADPH
+895 NFSLPERADPH

-921 VYKRRQEWFCARVDP
+921 AYKRRQEWFCTRVDT

-961 KCLPSSRPRGPRGN
+961 KYQISSRHRSPRSN
-975 LKKRALDQLRLVK
+975 LKKRALGLVRPK
-988 PKHAGSPAGDSP
+988 PAGGAAGDSA
-1000 EQLLPE
+1000 EQLPAE
-1006 PCSDPEWS
+1006 PCSELERS

-1024 LVPSLRPVVLLPEC
+1024 LVSALRPVVLLPEC

-1049 LPNSRLDFQVCP
+1049 LPSSRLDFQVCP
-1061 AESLSGEEQCAPS
+1061 AESLSGEEQCTSS
-1074 APGAPKARPAT
+1074 APGAPKAWPAT
-1085 PGLGSRIRAI
+1085 AGLGSRIRAI
-1095 QESVGKKKH
+1095 QESVGKKH
-1104 CLLELGTRGVR
+1104 CLLELGARGVR
-1115 ELVQNEIYPIVI
+1115 ELVHSEVYPIVI

-1152 LLRQCRSSEQVL
+1152 LLRQCRGSEQWL

-1178 WAHSEEL
+1178 WGHAEEL

-1210 SSSSSEA
+1210 GSGSSSEA

>member
-1 MRGGP
+1 
-6 GSPGG
+6 
-11 GVDGDGAGS
+11 
-20 VGGAG
+20 
-25 DTAPLRRR
+25 
-33 SRRPSA
+33 
-39 EPGARGGGGGG
+39 
-50 VRDPE
+50 
-55 DATMPGGAEAGEAEE
+55 MPGRSETGEVEE

-159 FYYPEHF
+159 FYYPEHY

-212 QQLQARGRVLEE
+212 QQLQARGR
-224 ERAGL
+224 R
-229 EQRLREQQQAQERCQ
+229 R
-244 RLREDWEVGSLE
+244 REDWEAGSLE

-287 LQLAVGPGRWT
+287 LQLAVDQLKLKVSRLEEECTLLRRARGPLP
-298 GHRGAGAIFIKRDG
+298 GA
-312 GSAEAEGEPAGGR
+312 
-325 VCTAPQDQGAA
+325 
-336 PRGRGEGEGEEK
+336 EEK
-348 EKEPDS
+348 ERELDS

-363 ENQRLTASLKELQ
+363 ENQRLTASLQELQ
-376 EGRQQEASRPGAPGS
+376 EGLQQEVSRPGAPGS

-413 CQKLHTVQGE
+413 CQKLHAVQGE

-455 KHRMATVLAQ
+455 KHRMATILAQ

-478 SRDHIQLQYS
+478 SRDRIQLQYS

-522 ALLEAQLQRAQG
+522 ALLEAQLQRSQG
-534 GPCLKTSGQQ
+534 SSCLKACASS
-544 TAAREPHA
+544 HS
-552 ALWPLECG
+552 LCSNF
-560 SSTKYHV
+560 SST
-567 WARTYSAIET
+567 W
-577 SWPMRRSLHLLPFP
+577 SL
-591 VLQPQ
+591 
-596 QYLELSEFPSPL
+596 SDFPSPL
-608 GGPDAVG
+608 GGPEATG
-615 EATVLGG
+615 EAAVAGG
-622 SEPHISEEA
+622 SEPHTSEDA
-631 TDNEK
+631 TNSEK

-661 PAPAKRSFSSMS
+661 PEPPKRSFSSMS

-695 SVWPLGKPDGL
+695 SVWPLGKPEGL

-711 GLDLLNRSLAIQVS
+711 GLGLLNRSLAIRMS
-725 GRSPPGGPEP
+725 GWSSPGGPES
-735 QDRGPDGL
+735 QDKGPDGL
-743 PFLGD
+743 PFRGD
-748 SWSGTVVR
+748 RWSGAVVR
-756 RVLSGPGSARV
+756 RVLSGPGSART

-772 RAEAAGLEGAGLD
+772 RAEGTGLEGVGL
-785 GEAQR
+785 EAQQR
-790 RTLTWNQ
+790 SL
-797 VSTLPF
+797 VSTLPSR
-803 LMDSKA
+803 LDL
-809 PGWNGPEPEA
+809 EA
-819 FHLLALG
+819 CQSFHE
-826 GALPSRVAASCWL
+826 
-839 SVLVPFSVLSKQL
+839 
-852 AVKGALDRSPD
+852 ALD
-863 TWVRVLVLLPV
+863 
-874 LPRGPEAWV
+874 AWA
-883 KGLGAEPFYLRA
+883 KGQGAEPFYIRA

-906 ALCVKAQEILRLVDP
+906 ALCVKAQEILRLVDLA
-921 VYKRRQEWFCARVDP
+921 YKRRQEWFCTRVDL

-961 KCLPSSRPRGPRGN
+961 KCLSSSRHRSPRSN
-975 LKKRALDQLRLVK
+975 LKKRALGLVRPK
-988 PKHAGSPAGDSP
+988 PVGATAGDPP

-1006 PCSDPEWS
+1006 PCSEPERS

-1024 LVPSLRPVVLLPEC
+1024 LVSALRPVVLLPEC

-1049 LPNSRLDFQVCP
+1049 LPSSRMDFQVCP
-1061 AESLSGEEQCAPS
+1061 AESLCGEEQCSPS

-1085 PGLGSRIRAI
+1085 LGLGNRIRTI

-1104 CLLELGTRGVR
+1104 CLLELGARGVR
-1115 ELVQNEIYPIVI
+1115 ELVQSDVYPIVI
-1127 HVEVTEKNVREVRG
+1127 HVEVTEKNVREVRS
-1141 LLGRPGWRDSE
+1141 LLGRPGGRDSE
-1152 LLRQCRSSEQVL
+1152 LLRQCRSAEQAL

-1178 WAHSEEL
+1178 WGHAEEL

-1198 RLVWVERGSSRG
+1198 RLVWVERGSSGG
-1210 SSSSSEA
+1210 SGSSSEA

>member
-1 MRGGP
+1 
-6 GSPGG
+6 
-11 GVDGDGAGS
+11 
-20 VGGAG
+20 
-25 DTAPLRRR
+25 
-33 SRRPSA
+33 
-39 EPGARGGGGGG
+39 
-50 VRDPE
+50 
-55 DATMPGGAEAGEAEE
+55 MPGGAEAGEAEE

-144 CRGKRGYEAFLEALE
+144 CRGKRGYEAFLESLE
-159 FYYPEHF
+159 FYYPEHY

-244 RLREDWEVGSLE
+244 RLREDWEAGSLE

-287 LQLAVGPGRWT
+287 LQLAVDQLKLKVSRLEEECTLLRRARGPLP
-298 GHRGAGAIFIKRDG
+298 GAEDKERD
-312 GSAEAEGEPAGGR
+312 
-325 VCTAPQDQGAA
+325 
-336 PRGRGEGEGEEK
+336 
-348 EKEPDS
+348 KEPDS

-363 ENQRLTASLKELQ
+363 ENQRLTASLQELQ
-376 EGRQQEASRPGAPGS
+376 EGLQQEASRLGAPGS

-413 CQKLHTVQGE
+413 CQKLHAVQGE

-478 SRDHIQLQYS
+478 SRDRIQLQYS

-509 ELLTTLTSLEGTK
+509 ELLTALTSLEGAK
-522 ALLEAQLQRAQG
+522 ALLEAQLQRVQG
-534 GPCLKTSGQQ
+534 GPCLKACASS
-544 TAAREPHA
+544 HS
-552 ALWPLECG
+552 LCSNL
-560 SSTKYHV
+560 SST
-567 WARTYSAIET
+567 WS
-577 SWPMRRSLHLLPFP
+577 
-591 VLQPQ
+591 
-596 QYLELSEFPSPL
+596 LSEFPPLL
-608 GGPDAVG
+608 GGPEAAG
-615 EATVLGG
+615 EATIMGG
-622 SEPHISEEA
+622 SEPHTSEEA
-631 TDNEK
+631 TDSEK

-661 PAPAKRSFSSMS
+661 PAPPKRSFSSMS

-711 GLDLLNRSLAIQVS
+711 GLDLLNRSLAIRVS
-725 GRSPPGGPEP
+725 CRSPPGGPES
-735 QDRGPDGL
+735 QDKGPDGL
-743 PFLGD
+743 SFLGD
-748 SWSGTVVR
+748 SWSGAVVR
-756 RVLSGPGSARV
+756 RVLSGPGSARA
-767 EPREP
+767 ESREP
-772 RAEAAGLEGAGLD
+772 RAEAAGLEGAGLE
-785 GEAQR
+785 GEVQQ
-790 RTLTWNQ
+790 RTLPWSQ

-803 LMDSKA
+803 LMDFKA
-809 PGWNGPEPEA
+809 CQS
-819 FHLLALG
+819 FHE
-826 GALPSRVAASCWL
+826 
-839 SVLVPFSVLSKQL
+839 
-852 AVKGALDRSPD
+852 ALD
-863 TWVRVLVLLPV
+863 
-874 LPRGPEAWV
+874 AWT
-883 KGLGAEPFYLRA
+883 KGLSTEPFYIRA
-895 NLTLPERADPH
+895 NLTVPERADPH

-921 VYKRRQEWFCARVDP
+921 AYKRRQEWFCTRVDP

-956 LEVQE
+956 LEVRE
-961 KCLPSSRPRGPRGN
+961 KGLPSSRHRGSRSN

-988 PKHAGSPAGDSP
+988 PKHGGSSAGDSP
-1000 EQLLPE
+1000 EQLLLE
-1006 PCSDPEWS
+1006 PCSEPERS

-1024 LVPSLRPVVLLPEC
+1024 LVSALRPVVLLPEC

-1061 AESLSGEEQCAPS
+1061 AESLSGEEQCSSS
-1074 APGAPKARPAT
+1074 APGAPKAQPAT
-1085 PGLGSRIRAI
+1085 PGLGSRLRAI

-1104 CLLELGTRGVR
+1104 CLLELGARGVR

-1141 LLGRPGWRDSE
+1141 LLGRPGCRDSE
-1152 LLRQCRSSEQVL
+1152 LLRQCHRSEQVL

-1178 WAHSEEL
+1178 WGHAEGL

-1198 RLVWVERGSSRG
+1198 RLVWVERGSSAGG
-1210 SSSSSEA
+1210 SGGSSEA

>member
-1 MRGGP
+1 
-6 GSPGG
+6 
-11 GVDGDGAGS
+11 
-20 VGGAG
+20 
-25 DTAPLRRR
+25 
-33 SRRPSA
+33 
-39 EPGARGGGGGG
+39 
-50 VRDPE
+50 
-55 DATMPGGAEAGEAEE
+55 MPGRSETGEVEE

-159 FYYPEHF
+159 FYYPEHY

-244 RLREDWEVGSLE
+244 RLREDWEAGSLE

-287 LQLAVGPGRWT
+287 LQLAVDQLKLKVSRLEEECTLLRRARGPLP
-298 GHRGAGAIFIKRDG
+298 GA
-312 GSAEAEGEPAGGR
+312 
-325 VCTAPQDQGAA
+325 
-336 PRGRGEGEGEEK
+336 EEK
-348 EKEPDS
+348 ERELDS

-363 ENQRLTASLKELQ
+363 ENQRLTASLQELQ
-376 EGRQQEASRPGAPGS
+376 EGLQQEVSRPGAPGS

-413 CQKLHTVQGE
+413 CQKLHAVQGE

-455 KHRMATVLAQ
+455 KHRMATILAQ

-478 SRDHIQLQYS
+478 SRDRIQLQYS

-522 ALLEAQLQRAQG
+522 ALLEAQLQRSQG
-534 GPCLKTSGQQ
+534 SSCLKACASS
-544 TAAREPHA
+544 HS
-552 ALWPLECG
+552 LCSNF
-560 SSTKYHV
+560 SST
-567 WARTYSAIET
+567 W
-577 SWPMRRSLHLLPFP
+577 SL
-591 VLQPQ
+591 
-596 QYLELSEFPSPL
+596 SDFPSPL
-608 GGPDAVG
+608 GGPEATG
-615 EATVLGG
+615 EAAVAGG
-622 SEPHISEEA
+622 SEPHTSEDA
-631 TDNEK
+631 TNSEK

-661 PAPAKRSFSSMS
+661 PEPPKRSFSSMS

-695 SVWPLGKPDGL
+695 SVWPLGKPEGL

-711 GLDLLNRSLAIQVS
+711 GLGLLNRSLAIRMS
-725 GRSPPGGPEP
+725 GWSSPGGPES
-735 QDRGPDGL
+735 QDKGPDGL
-743 PFLGD
+743 PFRGD
-748 SWSGTVVR
+748 RWSGAVVR
-756 RVLSGPGSARV
+756 RVLSGPGSART

-772 RAEAAGLEGAGLD
+772 RAEGTGLEGVGL
-785 GEAQR
+785 EAQQR
-790 RTLTWNQ
+790 SL
-797 VSTLPF
+797 VSTLPSR
-803 LMDSKA
+803 LDL
-809 PGWNGPEPEA
+809 EA
-819 FHLLALG
+819 CQSFHE
-826 GALPSRVAASCWL
+826 
-839 SVLVPFSVLSKQL
+839 
-852 AVKGALDRSPD
+852 ALD
-863 TWVRVLVLLPV
+863 
-874 LPRGPEAWV
+874 AWA
-883 KGLGAEPFYLRA
+883 KGQGAEPFYIRA

-906 ALCVKAQEILRLVDP
+906 ALCVKAQEILRLVDLA
-921 VYKRRQEWFCARVDP
+921 YKRRQEWFCTRVDL

-961 KCLPSSRPRGPRGN
+961 KCLSSSRHRSPRSNQSTALSSR
-975 LKKRALDQLRLVK
+975 LKKRALGLVRPK
-988 PKHAGSPAGDSP
+988 PVGATAGDPP

-1006 PCSDPEWS
+1006 PCSARKEPQA
-1014 LKPYSLVRPL
+1014 L
-1024 LVPSLRPVVLLPEC
+1024 
-1038 LAPRLIRNLLD
+1038 
-1049 LPNSRLDFQVCP
+1049 Q
-1061 AESLSGEEQCAPS
+1061 
-1074 APGAPKARPAT
+1074 PGAAA
-1085 PGLGSRIRAI
+1085 A
-1095 QESVGKKKH
+1095 
-1104 CLLELGTRGVR
+1104 GVR
-1115 ELVQNEIYPIVI
+1115 SAACGAAARV
-1127 HVEVTEKNVREVRG
+1127 
-1141 LLGRPGWRDSE
+1141 PGT
-1152 LLRQCRSSEQVL
+1152 
-1164 WGLPCSWV
+1164 
-1172 QVPAHA
+1172 PAHPQPA
-1178 WAHSEEL
+1178 
-1185 AKVVRGRILQEQA
+1185 
-1198 RLVWVERGSSRG
+1198 
-1210 SSSSSEA
+1210 

>member
-1 MRGGP
+1 
-6 GSPGG
+6 
-11 GVDGDGAGS
+11 
-20 VGGAG
+20 
-25 DTAPLRRR
+25 
-33 SRRPSA
+33 
-39 EPGARGGGGGG
+39 
-50 VRDPE
+50 
-55 DATMPGGAEAGEAEE
+55 MPGRAEAGEPEE
-70 EAGAGSGSEAE
+70 EAGNGSGSEAE

-90 GVRHRLTRA
+90 SVRHKLTRA

-166 TLLTGQEPA
+166 TLLTGQEAA

-212 QQLQARGRVLEE
+212 QQLQARGRLLEE

-229 EQRLREQQQAQERCQ
+229 EQRLREQQQTQERCQ
-244 RLREDWEVGSLE
+244 RLREDWEAGSLE

-287 LQLAVGPGRWT
+287 LQLAVEQLKLKVSRLEEECSLLRRARGLLPG
-298 GHRGAGAIFIKRDG
+298 
-312 GSAEAEGEPAGGR
+312 
-325 VCTAPQDQGAA
+325 V
-336 PRGRGEGEGEEK
+336 EEK
-348 EKEPDS
+348 EKEADS

-363 ENQRLTASLKELQ
+363 ENQRLTASLQELQ
-376 EGRQQEASRPGAPGS
+376 EGLQQEVNRPGAPGS

-401 DWREAQDSRQEL
+401 DCREAQDSRQEL
-413 CQKLHTVQGE
+413 CQKLYDIQGE
-423 LQWAEEL
+423 LQWAEGL

-478 SRDHIQLQYS
+478 SRDRVQLQYS

-504 EAERD
+504 EVERD
-509 ELLTTLTSLEGTK
+509 KLLTTLTSLEGTK
-522 ALLEAQLQRAQG
+522 TLLEAQLQRIQG
-534 GPCLKTSGQQ
+534 GPCLKACTSS
-544 TAAREPHA
+544 HS
-552 ALWPLECG
+552 LCSNL
-560 SSTKYHV
+560 SST
-567 WARTYSAIET
+567 WS
-577 SWPMRRSLHLLPFP
+577 
-591 VLQPQ
+591 
-596 QYLELSEFPSPL
+596 LSEITSPL
-608 GGPDAVG
+608 GAPDTVG
-615 EATVLGG
+615 EVAVAGG
-622 SEPHISEEA
+622 SEPHTSEEA
-631 TDNEK
+631 ADSEK

-661 PAPAKRSFSSMS
+661 PAPPKRSFSSMS

-706 LARGC
+706 LAWGC
-711 GLDLLNRSLAIQVS
+711 SLDLLNRSLAIRLS
-725 GRSPPGGPEP
+725 GWSPPGGPEP
-735 QDRGPDGL
+735 QDKSPDCL
-743 PFLGD
+743 SFLGD
-748 SWSGTVVR
+748 SWSGTQVR
-756 RVLSGPGSARV
+756 PVLSGPGSARA
-767 EPREP
+767 ELPEP
-772 RAEAAGLEGAGLD
+772 RADVTGLD
-785 GEAQR
+785 SEAQQR
-790 RTLTWNQ
+790 LPWSQ
-797 VSTLPF
+797 GSTLPY
-803 LMDSKA
+803 LVDVKA
-809 PGWNGPEPEA
+809 CQSFRE
-819 FHLLALG
+819 
-826 GALPSRVAASCWL
+826 
-839 SVLVPFSVLSKQL
+839 
-852 AVKGALDRSPD
+852 ALD
-863 TWVRVLVLLPV
+863 
-874 LPRGPEAWV
+874 AWV
-883 KGLGAEPFYLRA
+883 KGSGTEPFYIRA
-895 NLTLPERADPH
+895 NLTLPERTDPH
-906 ALCVKAQEILRLVDP
+906 ALCVKAQEILRLLDP
-921 VYKRRQEWFCARVDP
+921 AYKRQQEWFCARVDP

-961 KCLPSSRPRGPRGN
+961 KCLSSSRHRSPRSN

-988 PKHAGSPAGDSP
+988 SKPLGGPSGDSP
-1000 EQLLPE
+1000 EQLLLEACSEPE
-1006 PCSDPEWS
+1006 RK

-1024 LVPSLRPVVLLPEC
+1024 LVSSLRPVVLLPEC

-1049 LPNSRLDFQVCP
+1049 LPSSRLDFHVCP
-1061 AESLSGEEQCAPS
+1061 AESLAGEEQCTSS

-1085 PGLGSRIRAI
+1085 PRLGSRIRAI
-1095 QESVGKKKH
+1095 QETVGKKH
-1104 CLLELGTRGVR
+1104 CLLELGARGVR
-1115 ELVQNEIYPIVI
+1115 ELVLNEIYPIVI

-1152 LLRQCRSSEQVL
+1152 LLRQCRGSEQVL

-1172 QVPAHA
+1172 QVPTDAWTHA
-1178 WAHSEEL
+1178 EEL

-1198 RLVWVERGSSRG
+1198 RLVWAECGSGGCGRGRNG
-1210 SSSSSEA
+1210 SSEA

>member
-1 MRGGP
+1 MWGGP
-6 GSPGG
+6 GGRRVGG
-11 GVDGDGAGS
+11 GANDPEG
-20 VGGAG
+20 
-25 DTAPLRRR
+25 TAPSLRR
-33 SRRPSA
+33 SRRPSTQ
-39 EPGARGGGGGG
+39 PGVQESCGT
-50 VRDPE
+50 RDSE
-55 DATMPGGAEAGEAEE
+55 DATMQGRADAGEADE

-112 RVIDEQDE
+112 RVLDEQDE
-120 EEVLSTYRFPCRVN
+120 EEVLSTYRFPCRAN
-134 RTGRLMDILR
+134 RTGRLIDILR
-144 CRGKRGYEAFLEALE
+144 CRGKRGFEAFLEALE

-212 QQLQARGRVLEE
+212 QQLQARGRALEE

-244 RLREDWEVGSLE
+244 RLREDWEAGSLE

-287 LQLAVGPGRWT
+287 LQLAVDQLKLKVSRLEEECTLLRRARGPLP
-298 GHRGAGAIFIKRDG
+298 GAED
-312 GSAEAEGEPAGGR
+312 
-325 VCTAPQDQGAA
+325 
-336 PRGRGEGEGEEK
+336 K
-348 EKEPDS
+348 EREPDGAE
-354 VDLVSELRA
+354 LLSELRA
-363 ENQRLTASLKELQ
+363 ENQRLTASLQELQ
-376 EGRQQEASRPGAPGS
+376 EGLQQEVCRQGPAGS

-413 CQKLHTVQGE
+413 CQKLHAVQGE

-447 LQKDCDLY
+447 LLKDCDLY

-465 LEEIEKERDQAIQ
+465 LEEIEKERDQEVPTGDSTILLSSSPLSQRASLRGWLSCSLQAIQ
-478 SRDHIQLQYS
+478 SRDRIQLQYS

-509 ELLTTLTSLEGTK
+509 ELLTTVTSLEGAK
-522 ALLEAQLQRAQG
+522 AMLEAQLQRTQG
-534 GPCLKTSGQQ
+534 GSSLKACASS
-544 TAAREPHA
+544 HS
-552 ALWPLECG
+552 LCSNL
-560 SSTKYHV
+560 SST
-567 WARTYSAIET
+567 WS
-577 SWPMRRSLHLLPFP
+577 
-591 VLQPQ
+591 
-596 QYLELSEFPSPL
+596 LSEFPSPP
-608 GGPDAVG
+608 GGPEAAG
-615 EATVLGG
+615 EAGG
-622 SEPHISEEA
+622 SEAHTSEEA
-631 TDNEK
+631 TDSEK

-661 PAPAKRSFSSMS
+661 PEPPKRSFSSMS

-695 SVWPLGKPDGL
+695 SVWPLGKPEGL

-711 GLDLLNRSLAIQVS
+711 GLDLLNRSLAIRVS
-725 GRSPPGGPEP
+725 GWSPSGGLEP
-735 QDRGPDGL
+735 QDKSPDSL
-743 PFLGD
+743 PVLGD
-748 SWSGTVVR
+748 RWSGAVVR
-756 RVLSGPGSARV
+756 RVLSGPGSART
-767 EPREP
+767 EQKEP
-772 RAEAAGLEGAGLD
+772 RAEGTGLEGAGL
-785 GEAQR
+785 EAGAQQ
-790 RTLTWNQ
+790 RTLPWNQ
-797 VSTLPF
+797 GSTLPF
-803 LMDSKA
+803 LLDSKA
-809 PGWNGPEPEA
+809 CQS
-819 FHLLALG
+819 FHE
-826 GALPSRVAASCWL
+826 
-839 SVLVPFSVLSKQL
+839 
-852 AVKGALDRSPD
+852 ALDA
-863 TWVRVLVLLPV
+863 WAK
-874 LPRGPEAWV
+874 GP
-883 KGLGAEPFYLRA
+883 GTEPFYIRA
-895 NLTLPERADPH
+895 NLSLPERPDPH

-921 VYKRRQEWFCARVDP
+921 AYKRRQEWFCTRVDP

-956 LEVQE
+956 LEGQE
-961 KCLPSSRPRGPRGN
+961 KCLLSNRHRSPRSN
-975 LKKRALDQLRLVK
+975 LKKRALGLVRPK
-988 PKHAGSPAGDSP
+988 PAGGAAGDSP
-1000 EQLLPE
+1000 EQLSAE
-1006 PCSDPEWS
+1006 PCSELERS

-1024 LVPSLRPVVLLPEC
+1024 LVSALRPVVLLPEC

-1049 LPNSRLDFQVCP
+1049 LPSSRLDFQVCP
-1061 AESLSGEEQCAPS
+1061 AAESFSGEEQCASS
-1074 APGAPKARPAT
+1074 APGAPKAWPAT

-1095 QESVGKKKH
+1095 QESVGKKH
-1104 CLLELGTRGVR
+1104 CLLELGARGVR
-1115 ELVQNEIYPIVI
+1115 ELVQSEIYPIVI
-1127 HVEVTEKNVREVRG
+1127 HVEVTEKNVREIRG

-1152 LLRQCRSSEQVL
+1152 LLRQCRGSEQWL

-1178 WAHSEEL
+1178 WGHAEEL

-1210 SSSSSEA
+1210 GSGSSSEA

>member
-1 MRGGP
+1 MWGGP

-11 GVDGDGAGS
+11 LGDG
-20 VGGAG
+20 GGAG
-25 DTAPLRRR
+25 GTADTAPLRRR

-39 EPGARGGGGGG
+39 DPGARGGCG
-50 VRDPE
+50 VWDAE
-55 DATMPGGAEAGEAEE
+55 DAAMPGGAEAGEAEE
-70 EAGAGSGSEAE
+70 ETGAGSGSEAE

-90 GVRHRLTRA
+90 GLRHRLTRA

-197 VRRLREARKSQLQRE
+197 VRRLREARTSQLQRE
-212 QQLQARGRVLEE
+212 QQLQARGRALEQ

-229 EQRLREQQQAQERCQ
+229 EQRLQEQQQAQERCQ
-244 RLREDWEVGSLE
+244 RLREDWEAGNLE

-287 LQLAVGPGRWT
+287 LQLAVDQLKLKVSRLEEECALLRRNRGLLPG
-298 GHRGAGAIFIKRDG
+298 
-312 GSAEAEGEPAGGR
+312 
-325 VCTAPQDQGAA
+325 V
-336 PRGRGEGEGEEK
+336 EEK
-348 EKEPDS
+348 EKEPDNT
-354 VDLVSELRA
+354 DLVSELRA
-363 ENQRLTASLKELQ
+363 ENQRLTASLQELQ
-376 EGRQQEASRPGAPGS
+376 DGLQQEAGRPGAPGS

-413 CQKLHTVQGE
+413 CQKLHAMQGE

-478 SRDHIQLQYS
+478 SRDRIQLQYS

-504 EAERD
+504 QAERD
-509 ELLTTLTSLEGTK
+509 ELLTTLTSLEGAK

-534 GPCLKTSGQQ
+534 GPCLKACASS
-544 TAAREPHA
+544 HS
-552 ALWPLECG
+552 LCSNL
-560 SSTKYHV
+560 SST
-567 WARTYSAIET
+567 WS
-577 SWPMRRSLHLLPFP
+577 
-591 VLQPQ
+591 
-596 QYLELSEFPSPL
+596 LSEVPSLL
-608 GGPDAVG
+608 GVPDAAG
-615 EATVLGG
+615 EAAVVGA
-622 SEPHISEEA
+622 SEPHTSEEA
-631 TDNEK
+631 TDSEK

-661 PAPAKRSFSSMS
+661 PAPPKRSFSSMS
-673 DITGSVTLKPWSPG
+673 DITVPHPGTPDPHSSPPGSVTLKPWSPG

-711 GLDLLNRSLAIQVS
+711 GLDFFNRSLAIRVS
-725 GRSPPGGPEP
+725 GWSPPGGPDS
-735 QDRGPDGL
+735 QDKSPDGL

-748 SWSGTVVR
+748 SWSGAVVR
-756 RVLSGPGSARV
+756 RVLSGPGSAKA
-767 EPREP
+767 ESCEP
-772 RAEAAGLEGAGLD
+772 RAEATGLEGACLEA
-785 GEAQR
+785 EAQQ
-790 RTLTWNQ
+790 RTLLWTQ
-797 VSTLPF
+797 ASTSPF
-803 LMDSKA
+803 LMDQKA
-809 PGWNGPEPEA
+809 CQSFHEA
-819 FHLLALG
+819 L
-826 GALPSRVAASCWL
+826 
-839 SVLVPFSVLSKQL
+839 
-852 AVKGALDRSPD
+852 
-863 TWVRVLVLLPV
+863 
-874 LPRGPEAWV
+874 EAWA
-883 KGLGAEPFYLRA
+883 KGPGAEPLYIRA
-895 NLTLPERADPH
+895 NFPLPERADPH
-906 ALCVKAQEILRLVDP
+906 ALCVKAQEILRLVGLA
-921 VYKRRQEWFCARVDP
+921 YRRRQEWFCTRVDP
-936 LTLRDL
+936 LMLRDL

-961 KCLPSSRPRGPRGN
+961 KYLPSSRPRSHRNN

-988 PKHAGSPAGDSP
+988 PKHLGGPAGDSP
-1000 EQLLPE
+1000 EQLLLE
-1006 PCSDPEWS
+1006 PCSEPERS
-1014 LKPYSLVRPL
+1014 LRPYSLVRPL
-1024 LVPSLRPVVLLPEC
+1024 LVPTLRPVVLLPEC

-1049 LPNSRLDFQVCP
+1049 LPSSRLDFHVCS
-1061 AESLSGEEQCAPS
+1061 AESLSGEELCPAS

-1095 QESVGKKKH
+1095 QESVGKH
-1104 CLLELGTRGVR
+1104 CLLELGAQGVR
-1115 ELVQNEIYPIVI
+1115 ELVQNEIYPIVV

-1141 LLGRPGWRDSE
+1141 LLGRQGWRDSE
-1152 LLRQCRSSEQVL
+1152 LLRQCRGSEPEL

-1172 QVPAHA
+1172 QVHAHA
-1178 WAHSEEL
+1178 WGHAEEL
-1185 AKVVRGRILQEQA
+1185 AKVVRGCILQEQG
-1198 RLVWVERGSSRG
+1198 RLVWVECGRGGGG

>member
-1 MRGGP
+1 MWGGP

-11 GVDGDGAGS
+11 RGDG
-20 VGGAG
+20 GGARG
-25 DTAPLRRR
+25 AADAAPLRRR

-39 EPGARGGGGGG
+39 EPGARGGCG

-55 DATMPGGAEAGEAEE
+55 DAAMPGGAEAGEAED

-166 TLLTGQEPA
+166 TLLTGREPA

-212 QQLQARGRVLEE
+212 QQLQARGRMLEE

-244 RLREDWEVGSLE
+244 RLREDWEAGSLE

-287 LQLAVGPGRWT
+287 LQLAVDQLKLKVSRLEEECTLLRRARGPLP
-298 GHRGAGAIFIKRDG
+298 
-312 GSAEAEGEPAGGR
+312 GSE
-325 VCTAPQDQGAA
+325 DK
-336 PRGRGEGEGEEK
+336 EK
-348 EKEPDS
+348 DKEPDG

-363 ENQRLTASLKELQ
+363 ENQRLTASLQELQ
-376 EGRQQEASRPGAPGS
+376 EGLPQEASRLGAPGS

-413 CQKLHTVQGE
+413 CQKLHAVQGE

-441 RLKHRT
+441 RLKHRA

-465 LEEIEKERDQAIQ
+465 LEEVEKERDQAIQ
-478 SRDHIQLQYS
+478 SRDRIQLQYS

-509 ELLTTLTSLEGTK
+509 ELLTSLTSLEGAK
-522 ALLEAQLQRAQG
+522 ALLEAQLQRVQG
-534 GPCLKTSGQQ
+534 GSCLKACASS
-544 TAAREPHA
+544 HS
-552 ALWPLECG
+552 LCSNL
-560 SSTKYHV
+560 SST
-567 WARTYSAIET
+567 WS
-577 SWPMRRSLHLLPFP
+577 
-591 VLQPQ
+591 
-596 QYLELSEFPSPL
+596 LSEFPPLL
-608 GGPDAVG
+608 GGPEAAG
-615 EATVLGG
+615 EAAVMGG
-622 SEPHISEEA
+622 SEPHTSEEA
-631 TDNEK
+631 TDSEK

-661 PAPAKRSFSSMS
+661 PAPPKRSFSSMS

-695 SVWPLGKPDGL
+695 SVWPFGKSDGL

-711 GLDLLNRSLAIQVS
+711 GLDLLNRSLAIRVS
-725 GRSPPGGPEP
+725 CRSPPGGPEP
-735 QDRGPDGL
+735 QDKGPDGL
-743 PFLGD
+743 SFLGD
-748 SWSGTVVR
+748 SWSGAVVR
-756 RVLSGPGSARV
+756 RVLSGPGSARG

-772 RAEAAGLEGAGLD
+772 RAEAAGLDGAGLE
-785 GEAQR
+785 GEAQQ
-790 RTLTWNQ
+790 RTLLWSQ
-797 VSTLPF
+797 ASTLPF
-803 LMDSKA
+803 LMDFKA
-809 PGWNGPEPEA
+809 CQS
-819 FHLLALG
+819 FHE
-826 GALPSRVAASCWL
+826 
-839 SVLVPFSVLSKQL
+839 
-852 AVKGALDRSPD
+852 ALD
-863 TWVRVLVLLPV
+863 
-874 LPRGPEAWV
+874 AWT
-883 KGLGAEPFYLRA
+883 KGLSTEPFYIRA

-921 VYKRRQEWFCARVDP
+921 AYKRRQEWFCTRVDP

-961 KCLPSSRPRGPRGN
+961 KGLLSSRHRGPRSN

-988 PKHAGSPAGDSP
+988 PKHVGGSAGDCP
-1000 EQLLPE
+1000 EQLLME
-1006 PCSDPEWS
+1006 PCSEPERS

-1024 LVPSLRPVVLLPEC
+1024 LVSALRPVVLLPEC

-1049 LPNSRLDFQVCP
+1049 LPSSRLDFQVCP
-1061 AESLSGEEQCAPS
+1061 AESLSGEEQCSSS
-1074 APGAPKARPAT
+1074 APGAPKAQPAA
-1085 PGLGSRIRAI
+1085 PGLGSRIRTI
-1095 QESVGKKKH
+1095 QGSVGKTR
-1104 CLLELGTRGVR
+1104 CYLGGRLGAVRHGSAGGVR
-1115 ELVQNEIYPIVI
+1115 SIPSMA
-1127 HVEVTEKNVREVRG
+1127 R
-1141 LLGRPGWRDSE
+1141 
-1152 LLRQCRSSEQVL
+1152 LRSTACWS
-1164 WGLPCSWV
+1164 
-1172 QVPAHA
+1172 
-1178 WAHSEEL
+1178 WAHG
-1185 AKVVRGRILQEQA
+1185 AC
-1198 RLVWVERGSSRG
+1198 GSW
-1210 SSSSSEA
+1210 SSTRSTPLSSTWR

>member
-1 MRGGP
+1 
-6 GSPGG
+6 
-11 GVDGDGAGS
+11 
-20 VGGAG
+20 
-25 DTAPLRRR
+25 
-33 SRRPSA
+33 
-39 EPGARGGGGGG
+39 
-50 VRDPE
+50 
-55 DATMPGGAEAGEAEE
+55 
-70 EAGAGSGSEAE
+70 
-81 EDALWERIE
+81 
-90 GVRHRLTRA
+90 
-99 LNPAKLTPYLRQC
+99 
-112 RVIDEQDE
+112 
-120 EEVLSTYRFPCRVN
+120 
-134 RTGRLMDILR
+134 
-144 CRGKRGYEAFLEALE
+144 
-159 FYYPEHF
+159 
-166 TLLTGQEPA
+166 
-175 QRCSMILDEEG
+175 
-186 PEGLTQFLMTE
+186 MTE
-197 VRRLREARKSQLQRE
+197 VRRLRDARKSQLQRE

-229 EQRLREQQQAQERCQ
+229 EQRLREQQQAQERWQ
-244 RLREDWEVGSLE
+244 RLREDWEAGSLE

-287 LQLAVGPGRWT
+287 LQLAVDQLKLKVSRLEEECSLLRRAKGPPP
-298 GHRGAGAIFIKRDG
+298 GA
-312 GSAEAEGEPAGGR
+312 
-325 VCTAPQDQGAA
+325 
-336 PRGRGEGEGEEK
+336 EEK

-354 VDLVSELRA
+354 ADLVSELRA
-363 ENQRLTASLKELQ
+363 ENQRLMASLQELQ
-376 EGRQQEASRPGAPGS
+376 EGLQQEASRPGAPGS

-413 CQKLHTVQGE
+413 CQKLNAVQGE

-478 SRDHIQLQYS
+478 SRDRVQLQYS

-504 EAERD
+504 EAQRD
-509 ELLTTLTSLEGTK
+509 ELLTTLTSLEGAK
-522 ALLEAQLQRAQG
+522 ALLEAQLQRAQSSA
-534 GPCLKTSGQQ
+534 CLKACASS
-544 TAAREPHA
+544 HS
-552 ALWPLECG
+552 LCSNL
-560 SSTKYHV
+560 SST
-567 WARTYSAIET
+567 WS
-577 SWPMRRSLHLLPFP
+577 
-591 VLQPQ
+591 
-596 QYLELSEFPSPL
+596 LSEFPSPL
-608 GGPDAVG
+608 GGPDAAG
-615 EATVLGG
+615 EAAIVGG
-622 SEPHISEEA
+622 SEPHTSEEA
-631 TDNEK
+631 MDSEK

-661 PAPAKRSFSSMS
+661 PAPPKRSFSSMS

-695 SVWPLGKPDGL
+695 SVWPLGKPDGF

-711 GLDLLNRSLAIQVS
+711 GLDLNRSLAIRVS
-725 GRSPPGGPEP
+725 RRSPPGGPEP
-735 QDRGPDGL
+735 QDKGPDGL
-743 PFLGD
+743 PLLGD
-748 SWSGTVVR
+748 SWSGLAVR
-756 RVLSGPGSARV
+756 SVFSGPGSARV
-767 EPREP
+767 ESREP
-772 RAEAAGLEGAGLD
+772 RVEAAGLEGAGQG
-785 GEAQR
+785 GEAQQ
-790 RTLTWNQ
+790 RTLPWTQ

-803 LMDSKA
+803 LIDSKA
-809 PGWNGPEPEA
+809 CQS
-819 FHLLALG
+819 FHE
-826 GALPSRVAASCWL
+826 
-839 SVLVPFSVLSKQL
+839 
-852 AVKGALDRSPD
+852 ALD
-863 TWVRVLVLLPV
+863 
-874 LPRGPEAWV
+874 AWV
-883 KGLGAEPFYLRA
+883 KGPGAEPFYIRA

-921 VYKRRQEWFCARVDP
+921 VYKRRQEWFCTRVDP

-961 KCLPSSRPRGPRGN
+961 KCLTSSRHRGPRNN

-988 PKHAGSPAGDSP
+988 PKHVGSPAGDPP
-1000 EQLLPE
+1000 EQLLLE
-1006 PCSDPEWS
+1006 PCSEPERS
-1014 LKPYSLVRPL
+1014 LKPYSLVQPL
-1024 LVPSLRPVVLLPEC
+1024 LVSTLRPVVLLPEC

-1049 LPNSRLDFQVCP
+1049 LPSSRLDFQVCP
-1061 AESLSGEEQCAPS
+1061 AESLAGEDQGTSS
-1074 APGAPKARPAT
+1074 APGAPKAQPAT

-1104 CLLELGTRGVR
+1104 CLLELGVRGVR

-1152 LLRQCRSSEQVL
+1152 LLRQCRGSEQVL

-1172 QVPAHA
+1172 QVSAHA
-1178 WAHSEEL
+1178 WSHSEEL

-1198 RLVWVERGSSRG
+1198 RLVWVERGGGRG
-1210 SSSSSEA
+1210 GHGSSEA

>member
-1 MRGGP
+1 MGGGP

-11 GVDGDGAGS
+11 GGAGAGAGAA
-20 VGGAG
+20 GGAG
-25 DTAPLRRR
+25 DAAPLLRR

-39 EPGARGGGGGG
+39 EPGARGAGGGGGGG

-55 DATMPGGAEAGEAEE
+55 DAAMPGGAEAGEAEE

-120 EEVLSTYRFPCRVN
+120 EEVLSTYRFPCRAN

-212 QQLQARGRVLEE
+212 QQLQARGRLLEE

-287 LQLAVGPGRWT
+287 LQLAVDQLQLKVSRLEEECALLRRARGPPP
-298 GHRGAGAIFIKRDG
+298 GAEEKER
-312 GSAEAEGEPAGGR
+312 
-325 VCTAPQDQGAA
+325 
-336 PRGRGEGEGEEK
+336 EK
-348 EKEPDS
+348 EKEPDG

-493 KDQYRKQVRGL
+493 KDQYRKQVRSL

-509 ELLTTLTSLEGTK
+509 ELLTTLTGLEGTK

-534 GPCLKTSGQQ
+534 GPCLKACTSS
-544 TAAREPHA
+544 HS
-552 ALWPLECG
+552 LCSNL
-560 SSTKYHV
+560 SST
-567 WARTYSAIET
+567 WS
-577 SWPMRRSLHLLPFP
+577 
-591 VLQPQ
+591 
-596 QYLELSEFPSPL
+596 LSEFPSPL
-608 GGPDAVG
+608 GGPEAGG
-615 EATVLGG
+615 EASVLGG

-735 QDRGPDGL
+735 QDRGPEGL
-743 PFLGD
+743 PCLGD

-772 RAEAAGLEGAGLD
+772 RAEAAGLEGAGLE

-797 VSTLPF
+797 VSMLPF

-809 PGWNGPEPEA
+809 AQSFHEA
-819 FHLLALG
+819 L
-826 GALPSRVAASCWL
+826 
-839 SVLVPFSVLSKQL
+839 
-852 AVKGALDRSPD
+852 
-863 TWVRVLVLLPV
+863 
-874 LPRGPEAWV
+874 EAWV
-883 KGLGAEPFYLRA
+883 KGLGAEPFYMRA

-921 VYKRRQEWFCARVDP
+921 VHKRRQEWFCARVDP

-961 KCLPSSRPRGPRGN
+961 KCLPSSRPRGPRSN

-988 PKHAGSPAGDSP
+988 PKHAGGPAGDSP
-1000 EQLLPE
+1000 EQLPPD
-1006 PCSDPEWS
+1006 PCPDPEWS
-1014 LKPYSLVRPL
+1014 LKPYSAVRPL

-1095 QESVGKKKH
+1095 QESVGKKH

-1152 LLRQCRSSEQVL
+1152 LLRQCRSAEQVL

-1210 SSSSSEA
+1210 SSSSSSEA

>member
-1 MRGGP
+1 M
-6 GSPGG
+6 
-11 GVDGDGAGS
+11 A
-20 VGGAG
+20 A
-25 DTAPLRRR
+25 APCPPCLLPAD
-33 SRRPSA
+33 S
-39 EPGARGGGGGG
+39 
-50 VRDPE
+50 E
-55 DATMPGGAEAGEAEE
+55 DAAMQGRADAGEADE

-112 RVIDEQDE
+112 RVLDEQDE
-120 EEVLSTYRFPCRVN
+120 EEVLSTYRFPCRAN
-134 RTGRLMDILR
+134 RTGRLIDILR
-144 CRGKRGYEAFLEALE
+144 CRGKRGFEAFLEALE

-197 VRRLREARKSQLQRE
+197 VRRLRDARKSQLQRE
-212 QQLQARGRVLEE
+212 QQLQARGRALEE

-244 RLREDWEVGSLE
+244 RLREDWEAGSLE

-287 LQLAVGPGRWT
+287 LQLAVDQLKLKVSRLEEECVLLRRARGPLP
-298 GHRGAGAIFIKRDG
+298 GAED
-312 GSAEAEGEPAGGR
+312 
-325 VCTAPQDQGAA
+325 
-336 PRGRGEGEGEEK
+336 K
-348 EKEPDS
+348 EKEPDGA
-354 VDLVSELRA
+354 DLLSELRA
-363 ENQRLTASLKELQ
+363 ENQRLTASLQELQ
-376 EGRQQEASRPGAPGS
+376 EGLQQEVSRPGAAGS

-413 CQKLHTVQGE
+413 CQKLHAVQGE

-447 LQKDCDLY
+447 LLKDCDLY

-478 SRDHIQLQYS
+478 SRDRIQLQYS

-509 ELLTTLTSLEGTK
+509 ELLTTVTSLEGAK
-522 ALLEAQLQRAQG
+522 AMLEAQLQRTQG
-534 GPCLKTSGQQ
+534 GSCLKACASS
-544 TAAREPHA
+544 HS
-552 ALWPLECG
+552 LCSNL
-560 SSTKYHV
+560 SST
-567 WARTYSAIET
+567 WS
-577 SWPMRRSLHLLPFP
+577 
-591 VLQPQ
+591 
-596 QYLELSEFPSPL
+596 LSEFPSPV
-608 GGPDAVG
+608 GGPPEATG
-615 EATVLGG
+615 EAGA
-622 SEPHISEEA
+622 SEAHTSEEA
-631 TDNEK
+631 TDSEK

-661 PAPAKRSFSSMS
+661 PEPPKRSFSSMS

-695 SVWPLGKPDGL
+695 SVWPLGKPEGL

-711 GLDLLNRSLAIQVS
+711 GLDLLNRSLAIRVS
-725 GRSPPGGPEP
+725 GWSPSGGLEP
-735 QDRGPDGL
+735 QDRSPDSL
-743 PFLGD
+743 PVLGD
-748 SWSGTVVR
+748 RGSGAVVR
-756 RVLSGPGSARV
+756 RVLSGPGSART
-767 EPREP
+767 EQKEP
-772 RAEAAGLEGAGLD
+772 RAEGTGLEGAGLEA
-785 GEAQR
+785 EAQQ
-790 RTLTWNQ
+790 RTLPWNQ
-797 VSTLPF
+797 GSTLPF
-803 LMDSKA
+803 LLDSKA
-809 PGWNGPEPEA
+809 CQS
-819 FHLLALG
+819 FHE
-826 GALPSRVAASCWL
+826 
-839 SVLVPFSVLSKQL
+839 
-852 AVKGALDRSPD
+852 ALD
-863 TWVRVLVLLPV
+863 
-874 LPRGPEAWV
+874 AWA
-883 KGLGAEPFYLRA
+883 KGSGTEPFYIRA
-895 NLTLPERADPH
+895 NLSLPERADPH

-921 VYKRRQEWFCARVDP
+921 AYKRRQEWFCTRVDP

-942 DRGTV
+942 DKGTV

-961 KCLPSSRPRGPRGN
+961 KCLLSSRHRSPRSN
-975 LKKRALDQLRLVK
+975 LKKRALGLVRPK
-988 PKHAGSPAGDSP
+988 PAGGAAGDSA
-1000 EQLLPE
+1000 EQLPAE
-1006 PCSDPEWS
+1006 PCSELERS

-1024 LVPSLRPVVLLPEC
+1024 LVSALRPVVLLPEC

-1061 AESLSGEEQCAPS
+1061 AESFSGEEQGASS
-1074 APGAPKARPAT
+1074 APGAPKAWPAT
-1085 PGLGSRIRAI
+1085 PGLGNRIRAI
-1095 QESVGKKKH
+1095 QESVGKKH
-1104 CLLELGTRGVR
+1104 CLLELGARGVR
-1115 ELVQNEIYPIVI
+1115 ELVQSEVYPIVI
-1127 HVEVTEKNVREVRG
+1127 HVEVTEKNVREIRG

-1152 LLRQCRSSEQVL
+1152 LLRQCRGSEQWL

-1178 WAHSEEL
+1178 WGHAEEL

-1210 SSSSSEA
+1210 GSGSSSEA